1 MPIHNKP
8 SRSSASDSET
18 PQHEATE
25 TSAGPRSGAAGSGTD
40 THVATQ
46 SRRKFPL
53 KKTLLATSLTSIL
66 AGVAL
71 TVWIVNTQ
79 AEKLIMQA
87 ANFALV
93 GMDSELIDIELG
105 KSQLEHWR
113 ITSANL
119 RVHDS
124 HITLNDVNIQLKL
137 DWPQSFAELKQ
148 FSQIAYLTQK
158 ITQISTGDI
167 EVELGQSLFLPNRNA
182 IDEQGPALALDIK
195 SLPLI
200 DIGKT
205 SLILKAHHLDT
216 QNDLPAYRLVMDKLS
231 LNGAGEINS
240 EFSHEGESIAKL
252 KATLAAQQ
260 WQLAS
265 QIALAPLLT
274 SLHQISLR
282 QAQDSVLSPLTEL
295 DQEWQALAIDL
306 QGQLVSD
313 SRITLTSGE
322 LISQHQLIDPK
333 LTFNQLAALELAP
346 KPELVSKPKLAF
358 KIAGHL
364 AELDLSLEP
373 LTLALTPNTAQQQ
386 RLMQLLDETLAKPLT
401 QPLSQSLSQSAAKPA
416 SEQVSNQV
424 ENQTAS
430 QIAKLLSG
438 LKSTEAPVGLSLT
451 LAEALHYPLT
461 QIQQDT
467 QSQPLKNEP
476 LDNKPL
482 KFKLP
487 KVQLKTLGSKLDT
500 QVELANVEVVKSA
513 EALSFKTDW
522 RLNAKQ
528 TSSLQLSELWANTP
542 QDLSWNSSQLT
553 TAGKLNLNQTPSSTD
568 WQFIT
573 TPIGAATQTQQNA
586 GDTLQFIVGELKQ
599 LSDSDKN
606 AAKHTDMSLG
616 SITINA
622 LAPLTVRSQRN
633 SNTSSS
639 ISSGQ
644 TSVPASDTANQ
655 LTLALPP
662 LTLALEQLHFS
673 QTTQTVVTETAAV
686 DTKKAET
693 TAIETKVTEASAE
706 KSADK
711 SSDKNQNN
719 SITTKTDMS
728 AGSFS
733 IAFQKAMSFE
743 FKPEV
748 EAPLDSLL
756 AATWQNQ
763 LEWQANQLNIE
774 KQLSSKGRS
783 RKETVLKLDK
793 LTLAQSLNWKNNT
806 LFGDEHWQVG
816 TVELQSQHKLNLATE
831 SKPLVLTGQWV
842 VDTSMTEALSLLN
855 QTQPLP
861 AELNVTGHNQLQAQ
875 FNLTQQRDQTQFA
888 MQITQSMTELEGFY
902 KDTTFEGGK
911 LQAQC
916 EFTWGQSHKKPQDK
930 GYFSSLSKLNCP
942 QTLMTFNLF
951 DPGFPLTDIEV
962 EADIA
967 LGKDAEKLPDNWI
980 QQLTGLSDTDVSMT
994 AKGKV
999 LSGQFLLPEF
1009 NLKLQD
1015 KSHAYLLLQAM
1026 SLEEVL
1032 RIQPQIGVY
1041 ADGIFDGVLP
1051 VDLINGKVSI
1061 TGGQLAA
1068 RAPGGLIAISGNP
1081 AVEQM
1086 RQSQP
1091 YLDFVF
1097 STLEHL
1103 QYSQLSSS
1111 FDMDQAGDAKLLV
1124 EVKGRSQGVERP
1136 IHLNYSHEEN
1146 MLQLF
1151 RSLQIGNDLQDRI
1164 EKSVK

>member
-8 SRSSASDSET
+8 N
-18 PQHEATE
+18 P
-25 TSAGPRSGAAGSGTD
+25 
-40 THVATQ
+40 
-46 SRRKFPL
+46 RKFPL
-53 KKTLLATSLTSIL
+53 KNTLLATSLTGIL

-105 KSQLEHWR
+105 KSELEHWR

-124 HITLNDVNIQLKL
+124 HIRLNNLNIQLKL

-158 ITQISTGDI
+158 ITQITTGDI

-182 IDEQGPALALDIK
+182 IDEQGPSLALDIK

-205 SLILKAHHLDT
+205 SLILNAHHLDP
-216 QNDLPAYRLVMDKLS
+216 QNDLPAYHLVMDKLS
-231 LNGAGEINS
+231 LNGAGEISS
-240 EFSHEGESIAKL
+240 EFSHAGESIAKL
-252 KATLAAQQ
+252 KATLETQQ

-265 QIALAPLLT
+265 QIALAPLLA
-274 SLHQISLR
+274 SIHQISLR
-282 QAQDSVLSPLTEL
+282 QTQDSVLSPLTEL
-295 DQEWQALAIDL
+295 DTNWQALAIDL
-306 QGQLVSD
+306 QGQLVS
-313 SRITLTSGE
+313 SSSMTLTSGE

-333 LTFNQLAALELAP
+333 LTFNRLAALELAP
-346 KPELVSKPKLAF
+346 KPELGSKPKLAF

-373 LTLALTPNTAQQQ
+373 FSLALSPNTEQQQ

-438 LKSTEAPVGLSLT
+438 LKSTDAPVGIALT

-461 QIQQDT
+461 QIQQDA
-467 QSQPLKNEP
+467 QSQPLKNDP
-476 LDNKPL
+476 LENKPL

-500 QVELANVEVVKSA
+500 QIDLANVEVEKSA
-513 EALSFKTDW
+513 EALSFNTDW

-553 TAGKLNLNQTPSSTD
+553 TAGKLSFNQTPSSTD

-586 GDTLQFIVGELKQ
+586 GDTLQFTVGELKQ
-599 LSDSDKN
+599 LSAQDNN

-639 ISSGQ
+639 ISSAQ
-644 TSVPASDTANQ
+644 TSVPASDTAHQ

-662 LTLALEQLHFS
+662 LNLALEQLHFS
-673 QTTQTVVTETAAV
+673 QTTQTVVSETAAV

-693 TAIETKVTEASAE
+693 AAVETKVTEASTD

-711 SSDKNQNN
+711 NQNT
-719 SITTKTDMS
+719 SIITKTDMS
-728 AGSFS
+728 AGRFS
-733 IAFQKAMSFE
+733 IALQKAMSFE

-763 LEWQANQLNIE
+763 LEWQASQLNIE

-816 TVELQSQHKLNLATE
+816 TVELQSQHKLNLATA

-875 FNLTQQRDQTQFA
+875 FNLTQRRDQIQFA

-916 EFTWGQSHKKPQDK
+916 EFTWGQSYKRPQDK

>member
-25 TSAGPRSGAAGSGTD
+25 TSAGPPSGAAGSGTD
-40 THVATQ
+40 ATVATQ

-53 KKTLLATSLTSIL
+53 KKTLLATSLTGIL

-124 HITLNDVNIQLKL
+124 HITLNDVNIKLKL

-167 EVELGQSLFLPNRNA
+167 EVELGQSLLLPNRNA

-265 QIALAPLLT
+265 QIALAPLLA

-282 QAQDSVLSPLTEL
+282 QTQDSVLSPLTEL
-295 DQEWQALAIDL
+295 DKEWQALAIEL

-333 LTFNQLAALELAP
+333 LTFNRLAALELAP
-346 KPELVSKPKLAF
+346 KPALEF
-358 KIAGHL
+358 QIAGHL

-373 LTLALTPNTAQQQ
+373 FTLALTPNAAQQQ

-401 QPLSQSLSQSAAKPA
+401 QPLSQPLTESAAKPA
-416 SEQVSNQV
+416 SEQAPD
-424 ENQTAS
+424 QTAG

-438 LKSTEAPVGLSLT
+438 LKSTDAPIGLSLT
-451 LAEALHYPLT
+451 LAETLHYPLT
-461 QIQQDT
+461 QIQQDA
-467 QSQPLKNEP
+467 QSQPLKNDPLENEP
-476 LDNKPL
+476 LS
-482 KFKLP
+482 FKLP
-487 KVQLKTLGSKLDT
+487 RIELKTLGSKLDT
-500 QVELANVEVVKSA
+500 QIDLANVEVVKSA
-513 EALSFKTDW
+513 EALSINTDW
-522 RLNAKQ
+522 HLNAKQ

-553 TAGKLNLNQTPSSTD
+553 TAGKLSFNQTLSSTN
-568 WQFIT
+568 WQLIT
-573 TPIGAATQTQQNA
+573 APIDATTQTQQNA
-586 GDTLQFIVGELKQ
+586 CDTLQFTVGELKQ
-599 LSDSDKN
+599 LSAQDNN
-606 AAKHTDMSLG
+606 AAKHADVSLG

-622 LAPLTVRSQRN
+622 LAPLTVSSQRN

-673 QTTQTVVTETAAV
+673 QTTQTVVSETAAV

-693 TAIETKVTEASAE
+693 TAVETKVAEASAE
-706 KSADK
+706 KST
-711 SSDKNQNN
+711 NT

-733 IAFQKAMSFE
+733 IALQKAMSFE

-756 AATWQNQ
+756 TATWQNQ
-763 LEWQANQLNIE
+763 LAWQANQLNIE

-816 TVELQSQHKLNLATE
+816 TVELQSQHKLNLATA

-875 FNLTQQRDQTQFA
+875 FNLTQQRDQTQFT

-916 EFTWGQSHKKPQDK
+916 EFSWGQSYKKESHKKPQDK

>member
-8 SRSSASDSET
+8 SRSSASDSKA

-25 TSAGPRSGAAGSGTD
+25 TSAGPHRGAAGSGTD

-53 KKTLLATSLTSIL
+53 KKTLLATSLTGIL

-105 KSQLEHWR
+105 ESQLEHWR

-124 HITLNDVNIQLKL
+124 HITLNDVSIQLKL

-195 SLPLI
+195 SLPII

-282 QAQDSVLSPLTEL
+282 QAQDSVLSPLTKL
-295 DQEWQALAIDL
+295 DKEWQALAIDL

-346 KPELVSKPKLAF
+346 KPALEF
-358 KIAGHL
+358 QIAGHL

-373 LTLALTPNTAQQQ
+373 LTLALTPNAAQQQ

-401 QPLSQSLSQSAAKPA
+401 QPLSQPLTESAAKPA
-416 SEQVSNQV
+416 SEQAPD
-424 ENQTAS
+424 QTAG

-438 LKSTEAPVGLSLT
+438 LKSTDTPVGLSLT

-461 QIQQDT
+461 QIQQDA
-467 QSQPLKNEP
+467 QSQPLKNDPLENEP
-476 LDNKPL
+476 LS
-482 KFKLP
+482 FKLP
-487 KVQLKTLGSKLDT
+487 RIELKTLGSKLDT
-500 QVELANVEVVKSA
+500 QIDLANVEVVKSA
-513 EALSFKTDW
+513 EALSFNTDW

-553 TAGKLNLNQTPSSTD
+553 TAGKLSFNQTPSSTD

-573 TPIGAATQTQQNA
+573 KPIGAATQTQQNA
-586 GDTLQFIVGELKQ
+586 GDTLQFTVGELKQ
-599 LSDSDKN
+599 LSAQDNN
-606 AAKHTDMSLG
+606 AAKHADVSLG

-622 LAPLTVRSQRN
+622 LAPLTVSSQRN
-633 SNTSSS
+633 SNTSSA
-639 ISSGQ
+639 Q

-655 LTLALPP
+655 FTLALPP

-673 QTTQTVVTETAAV
+673 QTTQTVVSETAAV

-693 TAIETKVTEASAE
+693 TAVETKVAEASAE
-706 KSADK
+706 KST
-711 SSDKNQNN
+711 NT

-733 IAFQKAMSFE
+733 IALQKAMSFE

-763 LEWQANQLNIE
+763 LAWQANQLNIE

-816 TVELQSQHKLNLATE
+816 TVELQSQHKLNLATA

-916 EFTWGQSHKKPQDK
+916 EFTWGQSYKKESHKKQQDK

>member
-8 SRSSASDSET
+8 SRSSASDSKA
-18 PQHEATE
+18 PQHEATQI
-25 TSAGPRSGAAGSGTD
+25 SAGPRSGAAGSGTD
-40 THVATQ
+40 TTVATQ

-53 KKTLLATSLTSIL
+53 KKTLLATSLTGIL

-71 TVWIVNTQ
+71 TVWIVITQ

-87 ANFALV
+87 ANFALT

-105 KSQLEHWR
+105 ESQLEHWR

-124 HITLNDVNIQLKL
+124 HIKLNDLNIQLKL
-137 DWPQSFAELKQ
+137 DWPQSFVELKQ
-148 FSQIAYLTQK
+148 FSQASYLTQK

-205 SLILKAHHLDT
+205 SLILKAHHLNT

-240 EFSHEGESIAKL
+240 EFSHAGESIATL
-252 KATLAAQQ
+252 KATLETNK
-260 WQLAS
+260 WQLMS
-265 QIALAPLLT
+265 QIQLAPLLA

-295 DQEWQALAIDL
+295 DKEWQALAIDL
-306 QGQLVSD
+306 QGQLVSN
-313 SRITLTSGE
+313 SSITLTSGE
-322 LISQHQLIDPK
+322 LISEHQLIEPK
-333 LTFNQLAALELAP
+333 LTFNQLAALQLAP
-346 KPELVSKPKLAF
+346 KPELAPKSELAF
-358 KIAGHL
+358 KIAGHVT
-364 AELDLSLEP
+364 ELDLKLEP
-373 LTLALTPNTAQQQ
+373 FSLAVSPNTAQQQ
-386 RLMQLLDETLAKPLT
+386 RLMQLLDETLAKPS
-401 QPLSQSLSQSAAKPA
+401 SQSVSEPVSQPIA
-416 SEQVSNQV
+416 EQVPDPL
-424 ENQTAS
+424 AS

-438 LKSTEAPVGLSLT
+438 LKSTDTPVGIALT
-451 LAEALHYPLT
+451 LPEALHYPLT
-461 QIQQDT
+461 QIPQDVHLAN
-467 QSQPLKNEP
+467 PLAI
-476 LDNKPL
+476 
-482 KFKLP
+482 KLP
-487 KVQLKTLGSKLDT
+487 QVKLKTLGSKLDT
-500 QVELANVEVVKSA
+500 QVDLANVEITKST

-522 RLNAKQ
+522 RLSTKQ
-528 TSSLQLSELWANTP
+528 TSSMQLSEFWTNPP
-542 QDLSWNSSQLT
+542 QDFSWNNSQLT
-553 TAGKLNLNQTPSSTD
+553 TAGTFNLVQTPSSTD

-573 TPIGAATQTQQNA
+573 AATESTELTQSTKQNT
-586 GDTLQFIVGELKQ
+586 GNTLQFAVGELKRISMQ
-599 LSDSDKN
+599 NKN
-606 AAKHTDMSLG
+606 AAKHAEFSLG
-616 SITINA
+616 SIEINA
-622 LAPLTVRSQRN
+622 LAPLN
-633 SNTSSS
+633 
-639 ISSGQ
+639 ISSQKSTHTQSSGIQ
-644 TSVPASDTANQ
+644 NASIQKVSPAQSSVPTSDTANR
-655 LTLALPP
+655 LTLAIPP
-662 LTLALEQLHFS
+662 LTLALEQLYFS
-673 QTTQTVVTETAAV
+673 QTKQTLVTDDVVTEAN
-686 DTKKAET
+686 
-693 TAIETKVTEASAE
+693 
-706 KSADK
+706 ADK
-711 SSDKNQNN
+711 NAST
-719 SITTKTDMS
+719 SIITKTDMN

-733 IAFQKAMSFE
+733 IALHKAMSFE
-743 FKPEV
+743 LKPDI
-748 EAPLDSLL
+748 EALFDSLR
-756 AATWQNQ
+756 ATTWRNQ
-763 LEWQANQLNIE
+763 LAWQASQLNIE

-793 LTLAQSLNWKNNT
+793 LTLAQSLDWKNNT

-816 TVELQSQHKLNLATE
+816 TVELQSQHKLNLATANN
-831 SKPLVLTGQWV
+831 PLVLTGKWV
-842 VDTSMTEALSLLN
+842 VNTSMTEALALLN

-861 AELNVTGHNQLQAQ
+861 SELNVTGNNQLQAQ

-902 KDTTFEGGK
+902 KDIIFEGGK

-916 EFTWGQSHKKPQDK
+916 EFTWGQSYKKVSHNKPQDK

-1032 RIQPQIGVY
+1032 RIQPQIGIY

-1124 EVKGRSQGVERP
+1124 EVKGRGEGIERP

>member
-8 SRSSASDSET
+8 SRGNASDSKAL
-18 PQHEATE
+18 QHEATQI
-25 TSAGPRSGAAGSGTD
+25 SAGPRSGALGFGTD
-40 THVATQ
+40 THVAAQ
-46 SRRKFPL
+46 NRRKFPL
-53 KKTLLATSLTSIL
+53 KKTLLATSLTGIL

-79 AEKLIMQA
+79 AEQLIIRA
-87 ANFALV
+87 ANFAIT

-124 HITLNDVNIQLKL
+124 HIRLNDLNIQLKL

-148 FSQIAYLTQK
+148 FSQASYLTQK

-205 SLILKAHHLDT
+205 SLILKAQHLNT
-216 QNDLPAYRLVMDKLS
+216 QNDLSAYRLVMDKLS

-240 EFSHEGESIAKL
+240 EFSHAGESIATL
-252 KATLAAQQ
+252 KATLETNK
-260 WQLAS
+260 WQLMS
-265 QIALAPLLT
+265 QIQLAPLLA

-295 DQEWQALAIDL
+295 DKEWQSLAIDL
-306 QGQLVSD
+306 QGQLVSN
-313 SRITLTSGE
+313 SSITLTSGE
-322 LISQHQLIDPK
+322 LISEHQLIEPK
-333 LTFNQLAALELAP
+333 LTFNQLAALQLAP
-346 KPELVSKPKLAF
+346 KPELAPKSELAF

-364 AELDLSLEP
+364 AELDLKLEP
-373 LTLALTPNTAQQQ
+373 FSLALSPNTEQQR
-386 RLMQLLDETLAKPLT
+386 RLMQLLDASLAKPS
-401 QPLSQSLSQSAAKPA
+401 SQSVSEPVSQPIA
-416 SEQVSNQV
+416 EQVPDPL
-424 ENQTAS
+424 AS

-438 LKSTEAPVGLSLT
+438 LKSTDVPVGIALT
-451 LAEALHYPLT
+451 LPEALHYPLT
-461 QIQQDT
+461 QIPQDVHLAN
-467 QSQPLKNEP
+467 PLSI
-476 LDNKPL
+476 
-482 KFKLP
+482 KLP
-487 KVQLKTLGSKLDT
+487 QVKLKTLGSKLDT
-500 QVELANVEVVKSA
+500 QVDLANVEITKST

-522 RLNAKQ
+522 RLSTKQ
-528 TSSLQLSELWANTP
+528 TSSMQLSELWTNPP
-542 QDLSWNSSQLT
+542 QDFSWNNSQLT
-553 TAGKLNLNQTPSSTD
+553 TAGTFNLVQTPSSTD

-573 TPIGAATQTQQNA
+573 AATKSTELTQSTKQNT
-586 GDTLQFIVGELKQ
+586 GNTLQFAVGELKRISMQ
-599 LSDSDKN
+599 NKN
-606 AAKHTDMSLG
+606 AAKHAEFSLG
-616 SITINA
+616 SIAINA
-622 LAPLTVRSQRN
+622 LAPLN
-633 SNTSSS
+633 
-639 ISSGQ
+639 ISSQKSTHTQSSGIQ
-644 TSVPASDTANQ
+644 NASIQKVSLAQSSVPTSDTANR
-655 LTLALPP
+655 LTLAIPP
-662 LTLALEQLHFS
+662 LTLALEQLYFS
-673 QTTQTVVTETAAV
+673 QTKQTLVTDDVVTEAN
-686 DTKKAET
+686 
-693 TAIETKVTEASAE
+693 
-706 KSADK
+706 ADK
-711 SSDKNQNN
+711 NAST
-719 SITTKTDMS
+719 SIITKTDMN

-733 IAFQKAMSFE
+733 IALQKAMSFE
-743 FKPEV
+743 LKPDI
-748 EAPLDSLL
+748 EALFDSLL
-756 AATWQNQ
+756 ATTWRNQ
-763 LEWQANQLNIE
+763 LAWQASQLNIE

-793 LTLAQSLNWKNNT
+793 LTLAQSLDWKNNT

-816 TVELQSQHKLNLATE
+816 TVELQSQHKLNLATANN
-831 SKPLVLTGQWV
+831 PLVLTGQWV
-842 VDTSMTEALSLLN
+842 VNTSMTEALALLN

-861 AELNVTGHNQLQAQ
+861 SELNVTGNNQLQAQ

-902 KDTTFEGGK
+902 KDIIFEGGK

-916 EFTWGQSHKKPQDK
+916 EFTWGQSYKKESHNKPQDK

-980 QQLTGLSDTDVSMT
+980 QQLTGLSDTDVSIT

-1032 RIQPQIGVY
+1032 RIQPQIGIY

-1124 EVKGRSQGVERP
+1124 EVKGRGEGIERP

>member
-8 SRSSASDSET
+8 N
-18 PQHEATE
+18 P
-25 TSAGPRSGAAGSGTD
+25 
-40 THVATQ
+40 
-46 SRRKFPL
+46 RKFPL
-53 KKTLLATSLTSIL
+53 KKTLLATSLTGIL

-87 ANFALV
+87 ANFALA

-124 HITLNDVNIQLKL
+124 HITLNDVSIQLKL

-205 SLILKAHHLDT
+205 NLILNSHHLDT

-240 EFSHEGESIAKL
+240 EFSHEGESIATL

-282 QAQDSVLSPLTEL
+282 QTQDSVLSPLSEL
-295 DQEWQALAIDL
+295 DKEWQALAIDL

-346 KPELVSKPKLAF
+346 KPELAF

-373 LTLALTPNTAQQQ
+373 LTLALTPNAAQQQ

-401 QPLSQSLSQSAAKPA
+401 QPPSNSAAKPA
-416 SEQVSNQV
+416 SEQAPEQV
-424 ENQTAS
+424 ASQTAG

-438 LKSTEAPVGLSLT
+438 LKSTEAPVGISLT

-461 QIQQDT
+461 QIQQDA

-476 LDNKPL
+476 LESKPL
-482 KFKLP
+482 SFKLP
-487 KVQLKTLGSKLDT
+487 RIQLKTLGSKLDT
-500 QVELANVEVVKSA
+500 QIDLANVEVVKSA

-522 RLNAKQ
+522 RLNTKQ

-553 TAGKLNLNQTPSSTD
+553 TAGKLSLNQTPSSTE

-586 GDTLQFIVGELKQ
+586 GDTLQFTVGELKQ
-599 LSDSDKN
+599 LSAQDNN
-606 AAKHTDMSLG
+606 AAKHADVSLG

-622 LAPLTVRSQRN
+622 LAPLTVSSQRN
-633 SNTSSS
+633 SNTSSA
-639 ISSGQ
+639 Q

-662 LTLALEQLHFS
+662 LNLALEQLHFS
-673 QTTQTVVTETAAV
+673 QTTQTVVSETAAV
-686 DTKKAET
+686 
-693 TAIETKVTEASAE
+693 ETKVTEASA
-706 KSADK
+706 DK
-711 SSDKNQNN
+711 STNT

-733 IAFQKAMSFE
+733 IALQKAMSFE

-756 AATWQNQ
+756 TATWQNQ
-763 LEWQANQLNIE
+763 LAWQANQLNIE

-816 TVELQSQHKLNLATE
+816 TVELQSQHKLNLATA

-875 FNLTQQRDQTQFA
+875 FNLTQQRDQTQFT

-916 EFTWGQSHKKPQDK
+916 EFSWGQSHKKPQDK

>member
-8 SRSSASDSET
+8 SRSSASDSKA

-25 TSAGPRSGAAGSGTD
+25 TSAGPHRGAAGSGTD

-53 KKTLLATSLTSIL
+53 KKTLLATSLTGIL

-105 KSQLEHWR
+105 ESQLEHWR

-195 SLPLI
+195 SLPII

-252 KATLAAQQ
+252 KATLTAQQ

-282 QAQDSVLSPLTEL
+282 QAQDSVLSPLTKL
-295 DQEWQALAIDL
+295 DKEWQALAIDL

-346 KPELVSKPKLAF
+346 KPELAF

-364 AELDLSLEP
+364 AELDLNLEP
-373 LTLALTPNTAQQQ
+373 FTLAVSPNAAQQQ

-401 QPLSQSLSQSAAKPA
+401 QPPSNSAAKPA
-416 SEQVSNQV
+416 SEQVQEQV
-424 ENQTAS
+424 ASQTAG

-438 LKSTEAPVGLSLT
+438 LKSTDAPVGIALT
-451 LAEALHYPLT
+451 LTEALHYPLT
-461 QIQQDT
+461 PIQQDA
-467 QSQPLKNEP
+467 QSQPLKNDP
-476 LDNKPL
+476 LENKPL

-500 QVELANVEVVKSA
+500 QIDLANVEVVKSA

-522 RLNAKQ
+522 RLNTKQ
-528 TSSLQLSELWANTP
+528 TSSLQLSELWANIP
-542 QDLSWNSSQLT
+542 QDLSWNNSQLT
-553 TAGKLNLNQTPSSTD
+553 TAGKLSFNQTPSLTD

-586 GDTLQFIVGELKQ
+586 GDTLQFTVGELKQ

-606 AAKHTDMSLG
+606 AAKHADVSLG

-633 SNTSSS
+633 SNTSSA
-639 ISSGQ
+639 Q

-655 LTLALPP
+655 FTLALPP

-673 QTTQTVVTETAAV
+673 QTTQTVVTETAV
-686 DTKKAET
+686 VKTKKAET
-693 TAIETKVTEASAE
+693 TTVETKVTEASAE

-711 SSDKNQNN
+711 SSDKNQNT

-756 AATWQNQ
+756 TATWQNQ

-916 EFTWGQSHKKPQDK
+916 EFSWGQSHKKQQDK

>member
-8 SRSSASDSET
+8 SRSSASDSKA

-25 TSAGPRSGAAGSGTD
+25 TSAGLRSGAAGSGTD
-40 THVATQ
+40 ATVATQ

-53 KKTLLATSLTSIL
+53 KKTLLATSLTGIL

-167 EVELGQSLFLPNRNA
+167 EVKLGQSLFLPNRNA

-205 SLILKAHHLDT
+205 SLILKAHHLNT

-240 EFSHEGESIAKL
+240 EFSHAGESIAKL

-265 QIALAPLLT
+265 QIALAPLLA

-282 QAQDSVLSPLTEL
+282 QTQDSVLSPLTEL
-295 DQEWQALAIDL
+295 DKEWQALAIDL

-364 AELDLSLEP
+364 AELDLKLEP
-373 LTLALTPNTAQQQ
+373 FTLALTPNAAQQQ
-386 RLMQLLDETLAKPLT
+386 RLMQLLDETLAKPLAKPLT
-401 QPLSQSLSQSAAKPA
+401 QPLPVPPSNSAAKPA
-416 SEQVSNQV
+416 SEQVPEQV
-424 ENQTAS
+424 ASQTAG

-438 LKSTEAPVGLSLT
+438 LKSTDAPVGIALT
-451 LAEALHYPLT
+451 LSEALHYPLT
-461 QIQQDT
+461 QIQQDA

-476 LDNKPL
+476 LS
-482 KFKLP
+482 FKLP
-487 KVQLKTLGSKLDT
+487 RIELKTLGSKLDT
-500 QVELANVEVVKSA
+500 QIDLANVEVVKSA

-553 TAGKLNLNQTPSSTD
+553 TAGKLSFNQTPSSTD

-586 GDTLQFIVGELKQ
+586 GDTLQFTVGELKQ
-599 LSDSDKN
+599 LSAQDNN
-606 AAKHTDMSLG
+606 AAKHTDVSLG

-622 LAPLTVRSQRN
+622 LAPLTVSSQRN

-639 ISSGQ
+639 ISSAQ

-655 LTLALPP
+655 FTLALPP

-673 QTTQTVVTETAAV
+673 QTTQTVVTETAV
-686 DTKKAET
+686 VETKKAET
-693 TAIETKVTEASAE
+693 TAVERKVTEASA
-706 KSADK
+706 DK
-711 SSDKNQNN
+711 STNT

-806 LFGDEHWQVG
+806 LFGDEHWKVG
-816 TVELQSQHKLNLATE
+816 TVELQSQHKLNLATA

-916 EFTWGQSHKKPQDK
+916 EFTWGQSHKKQQDK

>member
-8 SRSSASDSET
+8 N
-18 PQHEATE
+18 P
-25 TSAGPRSGAAGSGTD
+25 
-40 THVATQ
+40 
-46 SRRKFPL
+46 RKFPL
-53 KKTLLATSLTSIL
+53 KKTLLATSLTGIL

-71 TVWIVNTQ
+71 TVWIVNSQ

-87 ANFALV
+87 ANFALA

-105 KSQLEHWR
+105 KSELEHWR

-124 HITLNDVNIQLKL
+124 HIRLNNLNIQLKL

-158 ITQISTGDI
+158 ITQITTGDI
-167 EVELGQSLFLPNRNA
+167 EVELGESLFLPNRNA

-205 SLILKAHHLDT
+205 SLILKAHQLDT

-265 QIALAPLLT
+265 QIALAPLLA

-295 DQEWQALAIDL
+295 DKEWQALAIDL

-322 LISQHQLIDPK
+322 LISQHQLIDPQ
-333 LTFNQLAALELAP
+333 LTFNRLAALELAP
-346 KPELVSKPKLAF
+346 KPELGSKPKLAF

-373 LTLALTPNTAQQQ
+373 LTLALTPNAAQQQ
-386 RLMQLLDETLAKPLT
+386 RLMQLLDETLAKPLAKPLT
-401 QPLSQSLSQSAAKPA
+401 QPFSLPPSRSAAKST
-416 SEQVSNQV
+416 SEQAPD
-424 ENQTAS
+424 QTAS

-438 LKSTEAPVGLSLT
+438 LKSTDAPVGISLT

-461 QIQQDT
+461 QIQQDV
-467 QSQPLKNEP
+467 QSQPLKNDP
-476 LDNKPL
+476 LENKPL
-482 KFKLP
+482 RFKLP

-500 QVELANVEVVKSA
+500 QVELANIEVEKSA

-522 RLNAKQ
+522 RLNTKQ
-528 TSSLQLSELWANTP
+528 TRSLQLSELWANTP

-553 TAGKLNLNQTPSSTD
+553 TAGKLRFNQTPSSTD

-573 TPIGAATQTQQNA
+573 TPIGGAATQTQQNA
-586 GDTLQFIVGELKQ
+586 GDTLLFTLGELKQ
-599 LSDSDKN
+599 LSAQDKN

-639 ISSGQ
+639 ISSAQ
-644 TSVPASDTANQ
+644 TSVPASDTAHQ
-655 LTLALPP
+655 FTLALPP
-662 LTLALEQLHFS
+662 LNLALEQLHFS
-673 QTTQTVVTETAAV
+673 QTTQTVVSETAAV

-693 TAIETKVTEASAE
+693 AAVETKVTEASTD

-711 SSDKNQNN
+711 NPNT
-719 SITTKTDMS
+719 SIITKTDMS
-728 AGSFS
+728 AGRFS
-733 IAFQKAMSFE
+733 IALQKAMSFE

-763 LEWQANQLNIE
+763 LEWQASQLNIE

-816 TVELQSQHKLNLATE
+816 TVELQSQHKLNLATA
-831 SKPLVLTGQWV
+831 SKPFVLTGQWV

-875 FNLTQQRDQTQFA
+875 FNLTQRRDQLQFA

-916 EFTWGQSHKKPQDK
+916 EFTWGQSYKRPQDK
-930 GYFSSLSKLNCP
+930 SYFSSLSKLNCP

-1032 RIQPQIGVY
+1032 RIQPQIGIY

-1051 VDLINGKVSI
+1051 VDLVNGKVSI

>member
-1 MPIHNKP
+1 MPVHNKP
-8 SRSSASDSET
+8 SRSSASDSKA

-40 THVATQ
+40 ATVATQ

-53 KKTLLATSLTSIL
+53 KKTLLATSLTGIL

-240 EFSHEGESIAKL
+240 EFSHAGESIAKL

-265 QIALAPLLT
+265 QIALAPLLA

-346 KPELVSKPKLAF
+346 KPELAF
-358 KIAGHL
+358 KITGHS

-373 LTLALTPNTAQQQ
+373 FTLALTPNAAQQQ

-401 QPLSQSLSQSAAKPA
+401 QPPSNSAAKSA
-416 SEQVSNQV
+416 SEHVPEQVAS
-424 ENQTAS
+424 QTAG

-438 LKSTEAPVGLSLT
+438 LKSTDAPVGIALT
-451 LAEALHYPLT
+451 LSEALHYPLT
-461 QIQQDT
+461 QIQQDA

-482 KFKLP
+482 SFKLP
-487 KVQLKTLGSKLDT
+487 RIQLKTLGSKLDT
-500 QVELANVEVVKSA
+500 QIDLANVEVVKSA

-553 TAGKLNLNQTPSSTD
+553 TAGRLSFNRTPSSTD

-586 GDTLQFIVGELKQ
+586 GDTLQFTVGELKQ
-599 LSDSDKN
+599 LSAQDNN
-606 AAKHTDMSLG
+606 AAKHADVSLG

-622 LAPLTVRSQRN
+622 LAPLTVRSQRK

-639 ISSGQ
+639 ISSAQ

-655 LTLALPP
+655 FTLALPP

-673 QTTQTVVTETAAV
+673 QTTQTVVTETAV
-686 DTKKAET
+686 VETKKAET
-693 TAIETKVTEASAE
+693 TAVETKVTEASA
-706 KSADK
+706 DK
-711 SSDKNQNN
+711 STNT

-728 AGSFS
+728 AGSFT
-733 IAFQKAMSFE
+733 IALQKAMSFE

-763 LEWQANQLNIE
+763 LAWQANQLNIE

-816 TVELQSQHKLNLATE
+816 TVELQSQHKLNLATANN
-831 SKPLVLTGQWV
+831 PLVLTGQWV
-842 VDTSMTEALSLLN
+842 VNTSMTEALALLN

-861 AELNVTGHNQLQAQ
+861 SELNVTGNNQLQAQ
-875 FNLTQQRDQTQFA
+875 FNLTQRRDQTQFA

-902 KDTTFEGGK
+902 KDIIFEGGK

-916 EFTWGQSHKKPQDK
+916 EFTWGQSYKKESHNKPQDK

-962 EADIA
+962 EADIV

-1032 RIQPQIGVY
+1032 RIQPQIGIY

-1124 EVKGRSQGVERP
+1124 EVKGRGEGIERP

>member
-8 SRSSASDSET
+8 SRGNASDSKT
-18 PQHEATE
+18 LQHEATQI
-25 TSAGPRSGAAGSGTD
+25 SADPRTGALGFGTD
-40 THVATQ
+40 THVAAQ
-46 SRRKFPL
+46 NRRKFPL
-53 KKTLLATSLTSIL
+53 KKTLLATSLTGIL

-79 AEKLIMQA
+79 AEQLIIRA
-87 ANFALV
+87 ANFALT

-105 KSQLEHWR
+105 QSQLEHWQ

-124 HITLNDVNIQLKL
+124 HIKLNDLNIQLKL

-148 FSQIAYLTQK
+148 FSQASYLTQK

-205 SLILKAHHLDT
+205 SLILNSHHLNT
-216 QNDLPAYRLVMDKLS
+216 HNDLPAYRLVMDKLS

-240 EFSHEGESIAKL
+240 EFSHAGESIAIL
-252 KATLAAQQ
+252 KATLETNK
-260 WQLAS
+260 WQLMS
-265 QIALAPLLT
+265 QIQLAPLLA

-295 DQEWQALAIDL
+295 DKDWQALAIDL
-306 QGQLVSD
+306 QGQLISN
-313 SRITLTSGE
+313 SSITLTSGE
-322 LISQHQLIDPK
+322 LISEHQLIEPK
-333 LTFNQLAALELAP
+333 LTFNQLAALQLAP
-346 KPELVSKPKLAF
+346 KPELGSKPKLAF

-373 LTLALTPNTAQQQ
+373 LTLALTPNAAQQQ
-386 RLMQLLDETLAKPLT
+386 RLMQLLDETLAKPS
-401 QPLSQSLSQSAAKPA
+401 SQSVSEPVSQPIA
-416 SEQVSNQV
+416 EQVPDPL
-424 ENQTAS
+424 AS

-438 LKSTEAPVGLSLT
+438 LKSTDTPVGIALT
-451 LAEALHYPLT
+451 LPEALHYPLT
-461 QIQQDT
+461 HIPQDVHLAN
-467 QSQPLKNEP
+467 PLAI
-476 LDNKPL
+476 
-482 KFKLP
+482 KLP
-487 KVQLKTLGSKLDT
+487 RVKLKTLGSKLDT
-500 QVELANVEVVKSA
+500 QVDLANVEITKST

-522 RLNAKQ
+522 RLSTRQ
-528 TSSLQLSELWANTP
+528 TGSMQLSELWANPP
-542 QDLSWNSSQLT
+542 QDFSWNNSQLT
-553 TAGKLNLNQTPSSTD
+553 TAGTFNLVQTPSSTD

-573 TPIGAATQTQQNA
+573 AATESTELTQSAKKNT
-586 GDTLQFIVGELKQ
+586 GNTLQFAVGELKRISMQ
-599 LSDSDKN
+599 NKN
-606 AAKHTDMSLG
+606 AAKHAEFSLG
-616 SITINA
+616 SIAINA
-622 LAPLTVRSQRN
+622 LAPLN
-633 SNTSSS
+633 
-639 ISSGQ
+639 ISSLQSTHTQSSGIQ
-644 TSVPASDTANQ
+644 NASIQKVSPAQSSVPTSDTANR
-655 LTLALPP
+655 LTLAIPP
-662 LTLALEQLHFS
+662 LTLALEQLYFS
-673 QTTQTVVTETAAV
+673 QTKQTLVTDGVVTEAN
-686 DTKKAET
+686 
-693 TAIETKVTEASAE
+693 
-706 KSADK
+706 ADK
-711 SSDKNQNN
+711 NAST
-719 SITTKTDMS
+719 SIITKTDMN
-728 AGSFS
+728 AGHFS
-733 IAFQKAMSFE
+733 IALQKAMSFE
-743 FKPEV
+743 LKPDI
-748 EAPLDSLL
+748 EALFDSIL
-756 AATWQNQ
+756 ATTWRNQ
-763 LEWQANQLNIE
+763 LAWQASQLNIE

-793 LTLAQSLNWKNNT
+793 LTLAQSLDWKNNT

-816 TVELQSQHKLNLATE
+816 TVELQSQHKLNLATANN
-831 SKPLVLTGQWV
+831 PLVLTGQWV
-842 VDTSMTEALSLLN
+842 VNTSMTEALALLN

-861 AELNVTGHNQLQAQ
+861 SELNVTGNNQLQAQ

-902 KDTTFEGGK
+902 KDIIFEGGK

-916 EFTWGQSHKKPQDK
+916 EFTWGQSYKKESHNKSQDK

-1032 RIQPQIGVY
+1032 RIQPQIGIY

-1124 EVKGRSQGVERP
+1124 EVKGRGEGIERP

>member
-8 SRSSASDSET
+8 SRSSASDSKA

-25 TSAGPRSGAAGSGTD
+25 TSAGPRSGTAGSGTD

-53 KKTLLATSLTSIL
+53 KKTLLATSLTGIL

-124 HITLNDVNIQLKL
+124 HIRLNNLNIQLKL

-252 KATLAAQQ
+252 KATLTAQQ

-265 QIALAPLLT
+265 QITLAPLLA

-346 KPELVSKPKLAF
+346 KPELMSKPKLAF

-373 LTLALTPNTAQQQ
+373 FTLAVSPNAAQQL
-386 RLMQLLDETLAKPLT
+386 RLMQLLDETLAKPLAKPLT
-401 QPLSQSLSQSAAKPA
+401 QPLSLPPSRSAAKPA
-416 SEQVSNQV
+416 SEQVPEQV
-424 ENQTAS
+424 ASQTAS
-430 QIAKLLSG
+430 QIAQLLSG
-438 LKSTEAPVGLSLT
+438 LKSTDAPVGIVLT
-451 LAEALHYPLT
+451 LTEALHYPLT
-461 QIQQDT
+461 PIQQDA
-467 QSQPLKNEP
+467 QSQPLKN
-476 LDNKPL
+476 KPL
-482 KFKLP
+482 SFKLP
-487 KVQLKTLGSKLDT
+487 RIELKTLGSKLDT
-500 QVELANVEVVKSA
+500 QIDLTNVEVVKSA
-513 EALSFKTDW
+513 ETLSLNTDW

-553 TAGKLNLNQTPSSTD
+553 TAGKLSFNQMPSSTD

-586 GDTLQFIVGELKQ
+586 GDTLQFTVGELKQ
-599 LSDSDKN
+599 LSAQDNN
-606 AAKHTDMSLG
+606 AAKHADVSLG

-622 LAPLTVRSQRN
+622 LAPLTVSSQRN

-639 ISSGQ
+639 ISSAQ

-655 LTLALPP
+655 FTLALPP

-673 QTTQTVVTETAAV
+673 QTTQTVVSETAAV

-693 TAIETKVTEASAE
+693 TAVETKVTEASAE
-706 KSADK
+706 KST
-711 SSDKNQNN
+711 NT

-733 IAFQKAMSFE
+733 IALQKAMSFE

-756 AATWQNQ
+756 TATWQNQ

-793 LTLAQSLNWKNNT
+793 LTLTQSLNWKNNT

-816 TVELQSQHKLNLATE
+816 TVELQSQHKLNLATA
-831 SKPLVLTGQWV
+831 SKPLVLAGQWV

-916 EFTWGQSHKKPQDK
+916 EFTWGQSYKKESHKKPQDK

-1068 RAPGGLIAISGNP
+1068 RAPGGLIVISGNP

>member
-8 SRSSASDSET
+8 N
-18 PQHEATE
+18 P
-25 TSAGPRSGAAGSGTD
+25 
-40 THVATQ
+40 
-46 SRRKFPL
+46 RKFPL
-53 KKTLLATSLTSIL
+53 KKTLLATSLTGIL

-71 TVWIVNTQ
+71 TVWIVNSQ

-105 KSQLEHWR
+105 KSELEHWR

-124 HITLNDVNIQLKL
+124 HIRLNNLNIQLKL

-167 EVELGQSLFLPNRNA
+167 EVELGESLFLPNRNA

-205 SLILKAHHLDT
+205 SLILNAHHFDT

-265 QIALAPLLT
+265 QIALAPLLA

-282 QAQDSVLSPLTEL
+282 QAQYRVLSPLTEL
-295 DQEWQALAIDL
+295 DKEWQALAIDL

-333 LTFNQLAALELAP
+333 LTFNRLAALELAP
-346 KPELVSKPKLAF
+346 KPELGSKPKLAF

-373 LTLALTPNTAQQQ
+373 FSLALSPNTEQQQ
-386 RLMQLLDETLAKPLT
+386 RLMQLLDKTLAKPLT

-424 ENQTAS
+424 ASQTAS

-438 LKSTEAPVGLSLT
+438 LKSTDAPVGISLT

-467 QSQPLKNEP
+467 QSQPLKNDP
-476 LDNKPL
+476 LENKPL
-482 KFKLP
+482 SFKLP

-500 QVELANVEVVKSA
+500 QVELANIEVEKSA
-513 EALSFKTDW
+513 EALSINTDW
-522 RLNAKQ
+522 HLNAKQ

-553 TAGKLNLNQTPSSTD
+553 TAGKLSFNQTPSSTD

-573 TPIGAATQTQQNA
+573 TPIDATARAQQNA
-586 GDTLQFIVGELKQ
+586 GDTLQFTVGELKQ
-599 LSDSDKN
+599 LSAQDNN

-633 SNTSSS
+633 SNTSSA
-639 ISSGQ
+639 Q
-644 TSVPASDTANQ
+644 TSVPASDTAHQ

-662 LTLALEQLHFS
+662 LNLSLDQLHFS

-693 TAIETKVTEASAE
+693 TAVETKVTEASTD

-711 SSDKNQNN
+711 NPNT
-719 SITTKTDMS
+719 SIITKTDMS
-728 AGSFS
+728 AGRFS
-733 IAFQKAMSFE
+733 IALQKAMSFE
-743 FKPEV
+743 LKPDI
-748 EAPLDSLL
+748 EALFDSLL
-756 AATWQNQ
+756 ATTWRNQ
-763 LEWQANQLNIE
+763 LAWQASQLNIE

-816 TVELQSQHKLNLATE
+816 TVELQSQHKLNLATAN
-831 SKPLVLTGQWV
+831 KPFVLTGQWV

-861 AELNVTGHNQLQAQ
+861 AELNVTGHNQIQAQ
-875 FNLTQQRDQTQFA
+875 FNLTQRRDQIQFA

-916 EFTWGQSHKKPQDK
+916 EFTWGQSYKRPQDK
-930 GYFSSLSKLNCP
+930 SYFSSLSKLNCP

-1032 RIQPQIGVY
+1032 RIQPQIGIY

-1051 VDLINGKVSI
+1051 VDLVNGKVSI

>member
-8 SRSSASDSET
+8 SRSSASDSKA

-25 TSAGPRSGAAGSGTD
+25 TSAGPRSGTAGSGTD

-53 KKTLLATSLTSIL
+53 KKTLLATSLTGIL

-124 HITLNDVNIQLKL
+124 HIRLNNLNIQLKL

-252 KATLAAQQ
+252 KATLTAQQ

-265 QIALAPLLT
+265 QITLAPLLA

-346 KPELVSKPKLAF
+346 KPELMSKPKLAF

-364 AELDLSLEP
+364 AELDLKLEP
-373 LTLALTPNTAQQQ
+373 FTLALTPNAAQQQ

-401 QPLSQSLSQSAAKPA
+401 QPPSKSAAKPA
-416 SEQVSNQV
+416 SEQVPEQV
-424 ENQTAS
+424 ASQTAG

-438 LKSTEAPVGLSLT
+438 LKSTDAPVGIALT
-451 LAEALHYPLT
+451 LSEALHYPLT
-461 QIQQDT
+461 QIQQDA

-482 KFKLP
+482 SFKLP
-487 KVQLKTLGSKLDT
+487 RIQLKTLGSKLDT
-500 QVELANVEVVKSA
+500 QIDLANVEVVKST
-513 EALSFKTDW
+513 EALSFNTDW

-553 TAGKLNLNQTPSSTD
+553 TAGKLSVNQTPSSTD

-573 TPIGAATQTQQNA
+573 TPISAATQTQQNT
-586 GDTLQFIVGELKQ
+586 GDTLQFTVGELKQ
-599 LSDSDKN
+599 LSAQDNN
-606 AAKHTDMSLG
+606 AAKHADVSLG

-622 LAPLTVRSQRN
+622 HAPLTVSSQRS

-639 ISSGQ
+639 ISSSISSAQ

-673 QTTQTVVTETAAV
+673 QTTQTVVSETAAV

-693 TAIETKVTEASAE
+693 TAVETKVTEASA
-706 KSADK
+706 DK
-711 SSDKNQNN
+711 STNT

-733 IAFQKAMSFE
+733 ITLQKAMSFE

-756 AATWQNQ
+756 TATWQNQ
-763 LEWQANQLNIE
+763 LAWQANQLNIE

-793 LTLAQSLNWKNNT
+793 LTLAQSLDWKNNT

-816 TVELQSQHKLNLATE
+816 TVELQSQHKLNLATA

-967 LGKDAEKLPDNWI
+967 LGKDAEKLPNNWI

>member
-8 SRSSASDSET
+8 SRGSASDSKT
-18 PQHEATE
+18 LQHEATQI
-25 TSAGPRSGAAGSGTD
+25 SADPRSGALGSGTD
-40 THVATQ
+40 THVAEQ
-46 SRRKFPL
+46 NRRKFPL
-53 KKTLLATSLTSIL
+53 KKTLLATSLTGIL

-79 AEKLIMQA
+79 AEQLIIRA
-87 ANFALV
+87 ANFALT
-93 GMDSELIDIELG
+93 GMDSELINIELG
-105 KSQLEHWR
+105 ESQLEHWR

-124 HITLNDVNIQLKL
+124 HIRLNDLNIQLKL

-148 FSQIAYLTQK
+148 FSQASYLTQK
-158 ITQISTGDI
+158 TTQISTGDI

-205 SLILKAHHLDT
+205 SLILKAQHLNT

-240 EFSHEGESIAKL
+240 EFSHAGESIATL
-252 KATLAAQQ
+252 KAILETNK
-260 WQLAS
+260 WQLMS
-265 QIALAPLLT
+265 QIQLAPLLT

-295 DQEWQALAIDL
+295 DKEWQALAIDL
-306 QGQLVSD
+306 QGQLVSN
-313 SRITLTSGE
+313 SSITLTSGE
-322 LISQHQLIDPK
+322 LISEHQLIEPK

-346 KPELVSKPKLAF
+346 KPELAPKSELAF

-364 AELDLSLEP
+364 AELDLKLEP
-373 LTLALTPNTAQQQ
+373 FSLALSPNTEQQQ
-386 RLMQLLDETLAKPLT
+386 RLMQLLDETLAKPS
-401 QPLSQSLSQSAAKPA
+401 SQSVSEPVSQPIT
-416 SEQVSNQV
+416 EQVPD
-424 ENQTAS
+424 QTAS

-438 LKSTEAPVGLSLT
+438 LKSTDTPVGIALT
-451 LAEALHYPLT
+451 LPEALHYPLT
-461 QIQQDT
+461 QIPQDVHLAN
-467 QSQPLKNEP
+467 PLAI
-476 LDNKPL
+476 
-482 KFKLP
+482 KLP
-487 KVQLKTLGSKLDT
+487 RVKLKTLGSKLDT
-500 QVELANVEVVKSA
+500 QVDLANVEITKSI

-522 RLNAKQ
+522 RLSTRQ
-528 TSSLQLSELWANTP
+528 TGSMQLSELWANPP
-542 QDLSWNSSQLT
+542 QDFSWNNSQLT
-553 TAGKLNLNQTPSSTD
+553 TAGTFNLVQTPSSTD

-573 TPIGAATQTQQNA
+573 AATESTELTQSTKQ
-586 GDTLQFIVGELKQ
+586 DTGNTLEFAVGELKRISMQ
-599 LSDSDKN
+599 NKN
-606 AAKHTDMSLG
+606 AAKHAEFSLG
-616 SITINA
+616 SIAINA
-622 LAPLTVRSQRN
+622 LAPLN
-633 SNTSSS
+633 
-639 ISSGQ
+639 ISSQQSTHTQSSGIQ
-644 TSVPASDTANQ
+644 NASIQKVSPAQSSVPTSDTANR
-655 LTLALPP
+655 LTLAIPP
-662 LTLALEQLHFS
+662 LTLALEQLYFS
-673 QTTQTVVTETAAV
+673 QTKQTLVTDGVVTEAN
-686 DTKKAET
+686 
-693 TAIETKVTEASAE
+693 
-706 KSADK
+706 ADK
-711 SSDKNQNN
+711 NAST
-719 SITTKTDMS
+719 SIITKTDMN

-733 IAFQKAMSFE
+733 IALQKAMSFE
-743 FKPEV
+743 LKPNI
-748 EAPLDSLL
+748 EALFDSLR
-756 AATWQNQ
+756 ATTWRNQ
-763 LEWQANQLNIE
+763 LAWQASQLNIE

-793 LTLAQSLNWKNNT
+793 LTLAQSLDWKNNT

-816 TVELQSQHKLNLATE
+816 TVELQSQHKLNLATANN
-831 SKPLVLTGQWV
+831 PLVLTGQWV
-842 VDTSMTEALSLLN
+842 VNTSMTEALALLN

-861 AELNVTGHNQLQAQ
+861 SELNVTGNNQLQAQ

-902 KDTTFEGGK
+902 KDIIFEGGK

-916 EFTWGQSHKKPQDK
+916 EFTWGQSYKKESHNKPQDK

-1032 RIQPQIGVY
+1032 RIQPQIGIY

-1124 EVKGRSQGVERP
+1124 EVKGRGEGIERP

>member
-8 SRSSASDSET
+8 SRSSASDSKA

-25 TSAGPRSGAAGSGTD
+25 TSAGPHRGAAGSGTD

-53 KKTLLATSLTSIL
+53 KKTLLATSLTGIL

-105 KSQLEHWR
+105 ESQLEHWR

-167 EVELGQSLFLPNRNA
+167 EVELGQSLFLSNRNA

-216 QNDLPAYRLVMDKLS
+216 QNDLPTYRLVMDKLS

-252 KATLAAQQ
+252 KATLTAQQ

-265 QIALAPLLT
+265 QITLAPLLT

-282 QAQDSVLSPLTEL
+282 QAQDSVLSPLTKL
-295 DQEWQALAIDL
+295 DKEWQALAIDL

-364 AELDLSLEP
+364 AELDLGLEP
-373 LTLALTPNTAQQQ
+373 FTLAVSPNTAQQQ
-386 RLMQLLDETLAKPLT
+386 RLMQLLDETLAKPLAKPLT
-401 QPLSQSLSQSAAKPA
+401 QPLPPSNSAAKPA
-416 SEQVSNQV
+416 SEQVPEQV
-424 ENQTAS
+424 ASQTAG

-438 LKSTEAPVGLSLT
+438 LKSTDAPVGIALT
-451 LAEALHYPLT
+451 LSEALHYPLT
-461 QIQQDT
+461 QIQQDA

-476 LDNKPL
+476 LS
-482 KFKLP
+482 FKLP
-487 KVQLKTLGSKLDT
+487 RIQLKTLGSKLDT
-500 QVELANVEVVKSA
+500 QIDLANVEVVKSA
-513 EALSFKTDW
+513 ETLSFKTDW

-553 TAGKLNLNQTPSSTD
+553 TAGKLSFNQTPSSTD

-586 GDTLQFIVGELKQ
+586 GDTLQFTVGELKQ
-599 LSDSDKN
+599 LRAQDNN
-606 AAKHTDMSLG
+606 AAKHADVSLG

-639 ISSGQ
+639 ISSAQ
-644 TSVPASDTANQ
+644 TSVPVSDTANQ
-655 LTLALPP
+655 FTLALPP

-673 QTTQTVVTETAAV
+673 QTTQTVVTETAV
-686 DTKKAET
+686 VETKRAET
-693 TAIETKVTEASAE
+693 TAVETKVTEASA
-706 KSADK
+706 DK
-711 SSDKNQNN
+711 STNT
-719 SITTKTDMS
+719 SITAKTDMS

-756 AATWQNQ
+756 TATWQNQ
-763 LEWQANQLNIE
+763 LAWQANQLNIE

-816 TVELQSQHKLNLATE
+816 TVELQSQHKLNLATA

-916 EFTWGQSHKKPQDK
+916 EFTWGQSYKKESHKKQQDK

>member
-8 SRSSASDSET
+8 SRSSASDSKA

-25 TSAGPRSGAAGSGTD
+25 TSAGPHRGAAGSGTD

-53 KKTLLATSLTSIL
+53 KKTLLATSLTGIL

-105 KSQLEHWR
+105 ESQLEHWR

-240 EFSHEGESIAKL
+240 EFSHAGESIAKL

-282 QAQDSVLSPLTEL
+282 QTQDSVLSPLTEL
-295 DQEWQALAIDL
+295 DKEWQALAIDL

-373 LTLALTPNTAQQQ
+373 FTIALTPNAAQQQ

-401 QPLSQSLSQSAAKPA
+401 QPPSKSAAKPA

-424 ENQTAS
+424 ASQTAS
-430 QIAKLLSG
+430 QIAQLLSG
-438 LKSTEAPVGLSLT
+438 LKSTDAPVGIALT
-451 LAEALHYPLT
+451 LSEALHYPLT
-461 QIQQDT
+461 QIQQDA

-482 KFKLP
+482 SFKLP
-487 KVQLKTLGSKLDT
+487 RIELKTLGSKLDT
-500 QVELANVEVVKSA
+500 QIDLANVEVVKSA
-513 EALSFKTDW
+513 EALFFQTDW

-553 TAGKLNLNQTPSSTD
+553 TAGKLSFNQTPSSTD

-586 GDTLQFIVGELKQ
+586 GDTLQFTVSELKQ
-599 LSDSDKN
+599 LRAQDNN
-606 AAKHTDMSLG
+606 AAKHADVSLD

-622 LAPLTVRSQRN
+622 LAPLTVSSQRN
-633 SNTSSS
+633 SS
-639 ISSGQ
+639 ISSAQ
-644 TSVPASDTANQ
+644 TSVPASETANQ
-655 LTLALPP
+655 FTLALPP
-662 LTLALEQLHFS
+662 LNLALEQLHFS
-673 QTTQTVVTETAAV
+673 QTTQTVVTETAV
-686 DTKKAET
+686 VETKRAET
-693 TAIETKVTEASAE
+693 AAVETKVTEASA
-706 KSADK
+706 DK
-711 SSDKNQNN
+711 STNT

-756 AATWQNQ
+756 TATWQNQ

-793 LTLAQSLNWKNNT
+793 LTLAQSLDWKNNT
-806 LFGDEHWQVG
+806 LFGNEHWQVG
-816 TVELQSQHKLNLATE
+816 TVELQSQHKLNLATT

-916 EFTWGQSHKKPQDK
+916 QFTWGQSYKKESHKKQQDK

>member
-8 SRSSASDSET
+8 SRSSVSDSKA

-25 TSAGPRSGAAGSGTD
+25 TSAGPHTGAAGSGTYA
-40 THVATQ
+40 TVATQ

-53 KKTLLATSLTSIL
+53 KKTLLATSLTGIL

-71 TVWIVNTQ
+71 TVWIVNSQ

-93 GMDSELIDIELG
+93 GMDSELINIELG

-124 HITLNDVNIQLKL
+124 HIRLNNLNIQLKL

-158 ITQISTGDI
+158 ITQITTGDI

-205 SLILKAHHLDT
+205 SLILKAHQLDT
-216 QNDLPAYRLVMDKLS
+216 HNDLPAYRLVMDKLS

-295 DQEWQALAIDL
+295 DKEWQALAIDL

-346 KPELVSKPKLAF
+346 KPELGSKPTLAF

-373 LTLALTPNTAQQQ
+373 LTLALTPNAAQQQ
-386 RLMQLLDETLAKPLT
+386 RLMQLLDKTLAKPLT
-401 QPLSQSLSQSAAKPA
+401 QPPSNSAAKPA

-438 LKSTEAPVGLSLT
+438 LKSTEAPVGIALT
-451 LAEALHYPLT
+451 LSEALHYPLT
-461 QIQQDT
+461 QIQQDA

-482 KFKLP
+482 DNKPLSFKLP
-487 KVQLKTLGSKLDT
+487 RIQLKTLGSKLDT
-500 QVELANVEVVKSA
+500 QIDLANVEVVKSA
-513 EALSFKTDW
+513 ETLSFKTDW

-553 TAGKLNLNQTPSSTD
+553 TAGKLSLNQTPSSTE

-586 GDTLQFIVGELKQ
+586 GDTLQFTVGELKQ
-599 LSDSDKN
+599 LSAQDNN
-606 AAKHTDMSLG
+606 AAKHADVSLG

-622 LAPLTVRSQRN
+622 LAPLTVSSQRN
-633 SNTSSS
+633 SNTSSA
-639 ISSGQ
+639 Q

-662 LTLALEQLHFS
+662 LNLALEQLHFS
-673 QTTQTVVTETAAV
+673 QTTQTVVSETAAV

-693 TAIETKVTEASAE
+693 TAVETKVTEASA
-706 KSADK
+706 DK
-711 SSDKNQNN
+711 STNT

-756 AATWQNQ
+756 TATWQNQ

-793 LTLAQSLNWKNNT
+793 LTLAQSLDWKNNT

-816 TVELQSQHKLNLATE
+816 TVKLQSQHKLNLATA

-875 FNLTQQRDQTQFA
+875 FNLTQQRNQTQFA

>member
-25 TSAGPRSGAAGSGTD
+25 TSAGPPSGAAGSGTD
-40 THVATQ
+40 ATVATQ

-53 KKTLLATSLTSIL
+53 KKTLLATSLTGIL

-124 HITLNDVNIQLKL
+124 HIRLNDVNIQLKL

-205 SLILKAHHLDT
+205 SLILKAHHLNT

-240 EFSHEGESIAKL
+240 EFSHAGESIAKL
-252 KATLAAQQ
+252 KATLAAHQ

-282 QAQDSVLSPLTEL
+282 QAQDSVLSPLTKL
-295 DQEWQALAIDL
+295 DKEWQALAIDL

-346 KPELVSKPKLAF
+346 KPELAF

-364 AELDLSLEP
+364 AELDLNLEP
-373 LTLALTPNTAQQQ
+373 FTLAVSPNAAQQQ
-386 RLMQLLDETLAKPLT
+386 RLMHLLDETLAKPLT
-401 QPLSQSLSQSAAKPA
+401 QPPSNSAAKPA
-416 SEQVSNQV
+416 SDQAPEQVAS
-424 ENQTAS
+424 QTAG

-438 LKSTEAPVGLSLT
+438 LKSTDAPVGIALT
-451 LAEALHYPLT
+451 LSEALHYPLT
-461 QIQQDT
+461 QIQQDA

-476 LDNKPL
+476 LESKPL
-482 KFKLP
+482 SFKLP
-487 KVQLKTLGSKLDT
+487 RIELKTLGSKLDT
-500 QVELANVEVVKSA
+500 QIDLANVEVVKSA
-513 EALSFKTDW
+513 EALSFNTDW

-553 TAGKLNLNQTPSSTD
+553 TAGRLSFNRTPSSTD

-586 GDTLQFIVGELKQ
+586 GDTLQFTVGELKQ
-599 LSDSDKN
+599 LSAQDNN
-606 AAKHTDMSLG
+606 AAKHADVSLG

-622 LAPLTVRSQRN
+622 LAPLTVRSQR
-633 SNTSSS
+633 SSS
-639 ISSGQ
+639 ISSAQ

-655 LTLALPP
+655 FTLALPP

-673 QTTQTVVTETAAV
+673 QTTQTVVTETAV
-686 DTKKAET
+686 VETKKAET
-693 TAIETKVTEASAE
+693 TAVETKVTEASA
-706 KSADK
+706 DK
-711 SSDKNQNN
+711 STNT

-733 IAFQKAMSFE
+733 IALQKAMSFE

-763 LEWQANQLNIE
+763 LTWQANQLNIE
-774 KQLSSKGRS
+774 KQLSRKGRS

-816 TVELQSQHKLNLATE
+816 TVELQSQHKLNLATA

-902 KDTTFEGGK
+902 KDTTFKGGK

-916 EFTWGQSHKKPQDK
+916 EFTWGQSYKKESHKKPQDK

>member
-8 SRSSASDSET
+8 N
-18 PQHEATE
+18 P
-25 TSAGPRSGAAGSGTD
+25 
-40 THVATQ
+40 
-46 SRRKFPL
+46 RKFPL
-53 KKTLLATSLTSIL
+53 KKTLLATSLTGIL

-71 TVWIVNTQ
+71 TVWIVNSQ

-87 ANFALV
+87 ANFALA

-105 KSQLEHWR
+105 KSELEHWR

-124 HITLNDVNIQLKL
+124 HIRLNNLNIQLKL

-158 ITQISTGDI
+158 ITQITTGDI
-167 EVELGQSLFLPNRNA
+167 EVELGESLFLPNRNA
-182 IDEQGPALALDIK
+182 IDEQGPALALDTK

-205 SLILKAHHLDT
+205 SLILNAHHLDT

-265 QIALAPLLT
+265 QIALAPLLA

-295 DQEWQALAIDL
+295 DKEWQALAIDL

-346 KPELVSKPKLAF
+346 KPELGSKPKLAF

-373 LTLALTPNTAQQQ
+373 FRLALSPNTEQQQ
-386 RLMQLLDETLAKPLT
+386 RLMQLLDKTLAKPLT

-438 LKSTEAPVGLSLT
+438 LKSTDAPVGISLT

-467 QSQPLKNEP
+467 QSQPLKNDP
-476 LDNKPL
+476 LENKPL

-500 QVELANVEVVKSA
+500 QVELANIEVEKSA
-513 EALSFKTDW
+513 EALSINTDW
-522 RLNAKQ
+522 HLNAKQ

-553 TAGKLNLNQTPSSTD
+553 TAGKLSFNQTPSSTD

-586 GDTLQFIVGELKQ
+586 GDTLQFTVGELKQ
-599 LSDSDKN
+599 LSAQDNN

-633 SNTSSS
+633 SNTSSA
-639 ISSGQ
+639 Q
-644 TSVPASDTANQ
+644 TSVPASDTAHQ

-693 TAIETKVTEASAE
+693 TAVETKVTEASAE

-711 SSDKNQNN
+711 NPNT
-719 SITTKTDMS
+719 SIITKTDMS

-733 IAFQKAMSFE
+733 IALQKAMSFE

-763 LEWQANQLNIE
+763 LEWQASQLNIE

-816 TVELQSQHKLNLATE
+816 TVELQSQHKLNLATA
-831 SKPLVLTGQWV
+831 SKPFVLTGQWV

-875 FNLTQQRDQTQFA
+875 FNLMQRRDQIQFA

-916 EFTWGQSHKKPQDK
+916 EFTWGQSYKRPQDK
-930 GYFSSLSKLNCP
+930 SYFSSLSKLNCP

-1051 VDLINGKVSI
+1051 VDLVNGKVSI

>member
-8 SRSSASDSET
+8 N
-18 PQHEATE
+18 P
-25 TSAGPRSGAAGSGTD
+25 
-40 THVATQ
+40 
-46 SRRKFPL
+46 RKFPL
-53 KKTLLATSLTSIL
+53 KKTLLATSLTGIL

-87 ANFALV
+87 ANFALAD
-93 GMDSELIDIELG
+93 MDSELIDIELG
-105 KSQLEHWR
+105 ESQLEHWR

-158 ITQISTGDI
+158 LTQISTGDI
-167 EVELGQSLFLPNRNA
+167 EVELGESLFLPNRNA

-231 LNGAGEINS
+231 LNGAEEINS

-295 DQEWQALAIDL
+295 DKEWQALAIDL

-322 LISQHQLIDPK
+322 LISQHLLIDPK
-333 LTFNQLAALELAP
+333 LTFNRLAALELAP
-346 KPELVSKPKLAF
+346 KPALEF
-358 KIAGHL
+358 QIAGHL

-373 LTLALTPNTAQQQ
+373 LTLALTPNAAQQQ

-401 QPLSQSLSQSAAKPA
+401 QPLSQPLTESAAKPA
-416 SEQVSNQV
+416 SEQAPD
-424 ENQTAS
+424 QTAG

-438 LKSTEAPVGLSLT
+438 LKSTDAPIGLSLT
-451 LAEALHYPLT
+451 LAETLHYPLT
-461 QIQQDT
+461 QIQQDA
-467 QSQPLKNEP
+467 QSQPLKNDPLENEP
-476 LDNKPL
+476 LS
-482 KFKLP
+482 FKLP
-487 KVQLKTLGSKLDT
+487 RIELKTLGSKLDT
-500 QVELANVEVVKSA
+500 QIDLANVEVVKSA
-513 EALSFKTDW
+513 EALSINTDW
-522 RLNAKQ
+522 HLNAKQ

-553 TAGKLNLNQTPSSTD
+553 TAGKLSFNQTLSSTN
-568 WQFIT
+568 WQLIT
-573 TPIGAATQTQQNA
+573 APIDATTQTQQNA
-586 GDTLQFIVGELKQ
+586 GDTLQFTVGELKQ
-599 LSDSDKN
+599 LSAQDNN
-606 AAKHTDMSLG
+606 AAKHADVSLG

-622 LAPLTVRSQRN
+622 LAPLTVSSQRN

-662 LTLALEQLHFS
+662 LTMALEQLHFS
-673 QTTQTVVTETAAV
+673 QTTQTVVSETTAV

-693 TAIETKVTEASAE
+693 TAVETKVAEASAE
-706 KSADK
+706 KST
-711 SSDKNQNN
+711 NT

-733 IAFQKAMSFE
+733 IALQKAMSFE

-748 EAPLDSLL
+748 EAPFDSLL
-756 AATWQNQ
+756 TATWQNQ

-816 TVELQSQHKLNLATE
+816 TVELQSQHKLNFATA

-861 AELNVTGHNQLQAQ
+861 AELNITGHNQLQAQ

-916 EFTWGQSHKKPQDK
+916 EFTWGQSHKKQQDK

-1124 EVKGRSQGVERP
+1124 EVKGHSQGVERP

>member
-8 SRSSASDSET
+8 N
-18 PQHEATE
+18 P
-25 TSAGPRSGAAGSGTD
+25 
-40 THVATQ
+40 
-46 SRRKFPL
+46 RKFPL
-53 KKTLLATSLTSIL
+53 KKTLLATSLTGIL

-71 TVWIVNTQ
+71 TVWIVNSQ

-124 HITLNDVNIQLKL
+124 HIRLNNLNIQLKL

-205 SLILKAHHLDT
+205 SLILKARHLDT

-265 QIALAPLLT
+265 QIALAPLLA

-295 DQEWQALAIDL
+295 DKEWQALAIDL
-306 QGQLVSD
+306 QGQLLSD

-346 KPELVSKPKLAF
+346 KPELMSKPKLAF

-373 LTLALTPNTAQQQ
+373 FSLALSPNTEQQQ
-386 RLMQLLDETLAKPLT
+386 RLMQLLDKTLAKPLT
-401 QPLSQSLSQSAAKPA
+401 QPSSQSLTQPTAKTA
-416 SEQVSNQV
+416 LEQAPD
-424 ENQTAS
+424 QTAG

-438 LKSTEAPVGLSLT
+438 LKSTDAPVGIALT
-451 LAEALHYPLT
+451 LSEALHYPLT
-461 QIQQDT
+461 QIQQDA

-476 LDNKPL
+476 LKNKPL

-487 KVQLKTLGSKLDT
+487 KVQLKTLDSKLDT

-513 EALSFKTDW
+513 EALSINTDW

-528 TSSLQLSELWANTP
+528 TSSLQLSELWANIP

-553 TAGKLNLNQTPSSTD
+553 TAGKLSFNQTPSSTD

-586 GDTLQFIVGELKQ
+586 GDTLQFTVGELKQ
-599 LSDSDKN
+599 LSAQDKN

-633 SNTSSS
+633 SNTSSA
-639 ISSGQ
+639 Q

-662 LTLALEQLHFS
+662 LNLALDQLHFS

-693 TAIETKVTEASAE
+693 TAVETKVAEASAE
-706 KSADK
+706 K
-711 SSDKNQNN
+711 SSDKNQNT
-719 SITTKTDMS
+719 SIITKSDMS
-728 AGSFS
+728 VGNFS
-733 IAFQKAMSFE
+733 IALQKAMSFE

-763 LEWQANQLNIE
+763 LTWQANQLNIE

-875 FNLTQQRDQTQFA
+875 FNLTQQRDQTQFT

-902 KDTTFEGGK
+902 KDTTFEGEN
-911 LQAQC
+911 C
-916 EFTWGQSHKKPQDK
+916 RRNV
-930 GYFSSLSKLNCP
+930 SLLGA
-942 QTLMTFNLF
+942 NL
-951 DPGFPLTDIEV
+951 I
-962 EADIA
+962 
-967 LGKDAEKLPDNWI
+967 KN
-980 QQLTGLSDTDVSMT
+980 S
-994 AKGKV
+994 
-999 LSGQFLLPEF
+999 
-1009 NLKLQD
+1009 
-1015 KSHAYLLLQAM
+1015 
-1026 SLEEVL
+1026 
-1032 RIQPQIGVY
+1032 RIKAI
-1041 ADGIFDGVLP
+1041 
-1051 VDLINGKVSI
+1051 
-1061 TGGQLAA
+1061 LA
-1068 RAPGGLIAISGNP
+1068 
-1081 AVEQM
+1081 V
-1086 RQSQP
+1086 
-1091 YLDFVF
+1091 
-1097 STLEHL
+1097 
-1103 QYSQLSSS
+1103 
-1111 FDMDQAGDAKLLV
+1111 
-1124 EVKGRSQGVERP
+1124 
-1136 IHLNYSHEEN
+1136 
-1146 MLQLF
+1146 
-1151 RSLQIGNDLQDRI
+1151 
-1164 EKSVK
+1164 

>member
-8 SRSSASDSET
+8 SRSSASDSKA
-18 PQHEATE
+18 PQHEATQI
-25 TSAGPRSGAAGSGTD
+25 SAGPRSGAAGSGTD
-40 THVATQ
+40 TTVATQ

-53 KKTLLATSLTSIL
+53 KKTLLATSLTGIL

-87 ANFALV
+87 ANFALT

-105 KSQLEHWR
+105 ESQLEHWR

-124 HITLNDVNIQLKL
+124 HIKLNDLNIQLKL
-137 DWPQSFAELKQ
+137 DWPQSFVELKQ
-148 FSQIAYLTQK
+148 FSQASYLTQK

-205 SLILKAHHLDT
+205 SLILKAHHLNT

-240 EFSHEGESIAKL
+240 EFSHAGESIATL
-252 KATLAAQQ
+252 KATLETNK
-260 WQLAS
+260 WQLMS
-265 QIALAPLLT
+265 QIQLAPLLA

-295 DQEWQALAIDL
+295 DKEWQALAIDL
-306 QGQLVSD
+306 QGQLVSN
-313 SRITLTSGE
+313 SSITLTSGE
-322 LISQHQLIDPK
+322 LISEHQLIEPK
-333 LTFNQLAALELAP
+333 LTFNQLAALQLAP
-346 KPELVSKPKLAF
+346 KPELAF
-358 KIAGHL
+358 KIAGHVT
-364 AELDLSLEP
+364 ELDLKLEP
-373 LTLALTPNTAQQQ
+373 FSLAVSPNTAQQQ
-386 RLMQLLDETLAKPLT
+386 RLMQLLDETLAKPS
-401 QPLSQSLSQSAAKPA
+401 SQSVSEPVSQPIA
-416 SEQVSNQV
+416 EQVPDPL
-424 ENQTAS
+424 AS

-438 LKSTEAPVGLSLT
+438 LKSTDTPVGIALT
-451 LAEALHYPLT
+451 LPEALHYPLT
-461 QIQQDT
+461 QIPQDVHLAN
-467 QSQPLKNEP
+467 PLAI
-476 LDNKPL
+476 
-482 KFKLP
+482 KLP
-487 KVQLKTLGSKLDT
+487 QVKLKTLGSKLDT
-500 QVELANVEVVKSA
+500 QVDLANVEITKSTK
-513 EALSFKTDW
+513 ALAFKTDW
-522 RLNAKQ
+522 RLSTRQ
-528 TSSLQLSELWANTP
+528 TSSMQLSELWTNPP
-542 QDLSWNSSQLT
+542 QDFSWNNSQLT
-553 TAGKLNLNQTPSSTD
+553 TAGTFNLVQTPSSTD

-573 TPIGAATQTQQNA
+573 AATKSTELTQSTKQNT
-586 GDTLQFIVGELKQ
+586 GNTLQFAVGELKRISMQ
-599 LSDSDKN
+599 NKN
-606 AAKHTDMSLG
+606 AAKHAEFSLG
-616 SITINA
+616 SIAINA
-622 LAPLTVRSQRN
+622 LAPLN
-633 SNTSSS
+633 
-639 ISSGQ
+639 ISSQQSTHTQSSGIQ
-644 TSVPASDTANQ
+644 NASIQKVSPAQSSVPTSDTANR
-655 LTLALPP
+655 LTLAIPP
-662 LTLALEQLHFS
+662 LTLALKQLYFS
-673 QTTQTVVTETAAV
+673 QTKQTLVTDDVVTEAN
-686 DTKKAET
+686 
-693 TAIETKVTEASAE
+693 
-706 KSADK
+706 ADK
-711 SSDKNQNN
+711 NAST
-719 SITTKTDMS
+719 SIITKTDMN

-733 IAFQKAMSFE
+733 IALQKAMSFE
-743 FKPEV
+743 LKPDI
-748 EAPLDSLL
+748 EALFDSLR
-756 AATWQNQ
+756 ATTWRNQ
-763 LEWQANQLNIE
+763 LAWQASQLNIE

-793 LTLAQSLNWKNNT
+793 LTLAQSLDWKNNT

-816 TVELQSQHKLNLATE
+816 TVELQSQHKLNLATANN
-831 SKPLVLTGQWV
+831 PLVLTGQWV
-842 VDTSMTEALSLLN
+842 VNTSMTEALALLN

-861 AELNVTGHNQLQAQ
+861 SELNVTGNNQLQAQ

-902 KDTTFEGGK
+902 KDIIFEGGK

-916 EFTWGQSHKKPQDK
+916 EFTWGQSYKKESHNKPQDK

-1032 RIQPQIGVY
+1032 RIQPQIGIY

-1124 EVKGRSQGVERP
+1124 EVKGRGEGIERP

>member
-8 SRSSASDSET
+8 SRSSASDSKA

-40 THVATQ
+40 ATVATQ

-53 KKTLLATSLTSIL
+53 KKTLLATSLTGIL

-167 EVELGQSLFLPNRNA
+167 EVELGQSLFLSNRNA

-240 EFSHEGESIAKL
+240 EFSHAGESIAKL

-282 QAQDSVLSPLTEL
+282 QTQDSVLSPLTKL
-295 DQEWQALAIDL
+295 DKEWQALAIDL

-364 AELDLSLEP
+364 AELDLKLEP
-373 LTLALTPNTAQQQ
+373 FTLALTPNAAQQQ

-401 QPLSQSLSQSAAKPA
+401 QPPSNSAAKPA
-416 SEQVSNQV
+416 SEQVTEQV
-424 ENQTAS
+424 ASQTAG
-430 QIAKLLSG
+430 QIAQLLSG
-438 LKSTEAPVGLSLT
+438 LKSTDAPVGIALT
-451 LAEALHYPLT
+451 LSEALHYPLT
-461 QIQQDT
+461 QIQQDA

-476 LDNKPL
+476 LS
-482 KFKLP
+482 FKLSRIE
-487 KVQLKTLGSKLDT
+487 LKTLGSKLDT
-500 QVELANVEVVKSA
+500 QIDLANVEVVKSA
-513 EALSFKTDW
+513 ETLSFNTDW

-553 TAGKLNLNQTPSSTD
+553 TAGKLSFNQMPSSTD

-586 GDTLQFIVGELKQ
+586 GDTLQFTVGELKQ
-599 LSDSDKN
+599 LSAQDNN
-606 AAKHTDMSLG
+606 AAKHADVSLG

-622 LAPLTVRSQRN
+622 LAPLTVSSQRN
-633 SNTSSS
+633 SS
-639 ISSGQ
+639 ISSAQ
-644 TSVPASDTANQ
+644 TSVPASETANQ
-655 LTLALPP
+655 FTLALPP

-673 QTTQTVVTETAAV
+673 QTTQTVVSETAV
-686 DTKKAET
+686 VETKKAET
-693 TAIETKVTEASAE
+693 TAVETKVTEASA
-706 KSADK
+706 DK
-711 SSDKNQNN
+711 STNT

-733 IAFQKAMSFE
+733 IALQKAMSFE

-756 AATWQNQ
+756 TATWQNQ
-763 LEWQANQLNIE
+763 LAWQASQLNIE

-816 TVELQSQHKLNLATE
+816 TVELQSQHKLNLATA
-831 SKPLVLTGQWV
+831 SKPFVLTGQWV

-875 FNLTQQRDQTQFA
+875 FNLTQRRDQIQFA

-916 EFTWGQSHKKPQDK
+916 EFTWGQSYKRPQDK
-930 GYFSSLSKLNCP
+930 SYFSSLSKLNCP

-1009 NLKLQD
+1009 NLKLQN

-1051 VDLINGKVSI
+1051 VDLVNGKVSI

>member
-8 SRSSASDSET
+8 SRGNASDSKT
-18 PQHEATE
+18 LQHEATQI
-25 TSAGPRSGAAGSGTD
+25 SADPRSGALGSGTD
-40 THVATQ
+40 TTVATQ

-53 KKTLLATSLTSIL
+53 KKTLLATSLTGIL

-87 ANFALV
+87 ANFALT
-93 GMDSELIDIELG
+93 GMDSELINIELG
-105 KSQLEHWR
+105 ESQLEHWR

-124 HITLNDVNIQLKL
+124 HIRLNDLNIQLKL

-148 FSQIAYLTQK
+148 FSQASYLTQK

-205 SLILKAHHLDT
+205 NLILKAHHLDT
-216 QNDLPAYRLVMDKLS
+216 QNDLPVYRLVMDKLS

-240 EFSHEGESIAKL
+240 EFSHAGESIATL
-252 KATLAAQQ
+252 KATLETNK
-260 WQLAS
+260 WQLMS
-265 QIALAPLLT
+265 QIQLAPLLA

-295 DQEWQALAIDL
+295 DKEWQALAIDV
-306 QGQLVSD
+306 QGQLVSN
-313 SRITLTSGE
+313 SSITLTSGE
-322 LISQHQLIDPK
+322 LISEHQLIEPK
-333 LTFNQLAALELAP
+333 LTFNQLAALQLAP
-346 KPELVSKPKLAF
+346 KPELTPKPELAF

-364 AELDLSLEP
+364 AELDLKLEP
-373 LTLALTPNTAQQQ
+373 FSLAVSPNTAQQQ
-386 RLMQLLDETLAKPLT
+386 RLMQLLDETLAKPS
-401 QPLSQSLSQSAAKPA
+401 SQSVSEPVSQPIA
-416 SEQVSNQV
+416 EQVPDPL
-424 ENQTAS
+424 AS

-438 LKSTEAPVGLSLT
+438 LKSTDTPVGIALT
-451 LAEALHYPLT
+451 LPEALHYPLT
-461 QIQQDT
+461 QIPQDVHLAN
-467 QSQPLKNEP
+467 PLSI
-476 LDNKPL
+476 
-482 KFKLP
+482 KLP
-487 KVQLKTLGSKLDT
+487 QVKLKTLGSKLDT
-500 QVELANVEVVKSA
+500 QVDLANIEITKST

-522 RLNAKQ
+522 RLSTRQ
-528 TSSLQLSELWANTP
+528 TGSMQLSELWANQP
-542 QDLSWNSSQLT
+542 QDYSWNNSQLT
-553 TAGKLNLNQTPSSTD
+553 TAGTFNLVQTPSSTD

-573 TPIGAATQTQQNA
+573 AATKSTELTQSTKQNT
-586 GDTLQFIVGELKQ
+586 GNTLQFAVGELKRISMQ
-599 LSDSDKN
+599 NKN
-606 AAKHTDMSLG
+606 AAKHAEFSLG
-616 SITINA
+616 SIAINA
-622 LAPLTVRSQRN
+622 LAPLN
-633 SNTSSS
+633 
-639 ISSGQ
+639 ISSQKSTHTQSSGIQ
-644 TSVPASDTANQ
+644 NASIQKVSPAQSSVPTSDTANK
-655 LTLALPP
+655 LTLAIPP
-662 LTLALEQLHFS
+662 LTLTLEQLYFS
-673 QTTQTVVTETAAV
+673 QTKQTLVTDDVVTEAN
-686 DTKKAET
+686 
-693 TAIETKVTEASAE
+693 
-706 KSADK
+706 ADK
-711 SSDKNQNN
+711 NAST
-719 SITTKTDMS
+719 SIITKTDMN

-733 IAFQKAMSFE
+733 IALQKAMSFE
-743 FKPEV
+743 LKPDI
-748 EAPLDSLL
+748 EAPFDSLL
-756 AATWQNQ
+756 ASTWHNQ
-763 LEWQANQLNIE
+763 LAWQASQLNIE

-793 LTLAQSLNWKNNT
+793 LTLAQSLDWKNNT

-816 TVELQSQHKLNLATE
+816 TVELQSQHKLNLATANN
-831 SKPLVLTGQWV
+831 PLVLTGQWV
-842 VDTSMTEALSLLN
+842 VNTSMTEALALLN

-861 AELNVTGHNQLQAQ
+861 SELNVTGNNQLQAQ

-902 KDTTFEGGK
+902 KDIIFEGGK

-916 EFTWGQSHKKPQDK
+916 EFTWGQSYTHKKPQDK

-1032 RIQPQIGVY
+1032 RIQPQIGIY

-1124 EVKGRSQGVERP
+1124 EVKGRGEGIERP

>member
-8 SRSSASDSET
+8 SRGNASDSKT
-18 PQHEATE
+18 LQHEATQI
-25 TSAGPRSGAAGSGTD
+25 SADPRSGALGSGTD
-40 THVATQ
+40 THVAEQ
-46 SRRKFPL
+46 NRRKFPL
-53 KKTLLATSLTSIL
+53 KKTLLATSLTGIL

-79 AEKLIMQA
+79 AEQLIIRA
-87 ANFALV
+87 ANFALT

-124 HITLNDVNIQLKL
+124 HIRLNDLNIQLKL

-148 FSQIAYLTQK
+148 FSQASYLTQK

-205 SLILKAHHLDT
+205 SLILNSHHLNT
-216 QNDLPAYRLVMDKLS
+216 HNDLPAYRLVMDKLS

-240 EFSHEGESIAKL
+240 EFSHAGESIAIL
-252 KATLAAQQ
+252 KATLETNK
-260 WQLAS
+260 WQLMS
-265 QIALAPLLT
+265 QIQLAPLLA

-295 DQEWQALAIDL
+295 DKEWQALAIDL
-306 QGQLVSD
+306 QGQLISN
-313 SRITLTSGE
+313 SSITLTSGE
-322 LISQHQLIDPK
+322 LFSEHQLIEPK
-333 LTFNQLAALELAP
+333 LTFNQLAALQLAP
-346 KPELVSKPKLAF
+346 KPELAPKSELAF

-364 AELDLSLEP
+364 AELDLKLEP
-373 LTLALTPNTAQQQ
+373 FSLALSPNTEQQQ
-386 RLMQLLDETLAKPLT
+386 RLMQLLDASLAKPS
-401 QPLSQSLSQSAAKPA
+401 SQSVSEPVSQPIA
-416 SEQVSNQV
+416 EQVPDPL
-424 ENQTAS
+424 AS

-438 LKSTEAPVGLSLT
+438 LKSTDVPVGIALT
-451 LAEALHYPLT
+451 LPEALNYPLT
-461 QIQQDT
+461 QIPQDVHLAN
-467 QSQPLKNEP
+467 PLAI
-476 LDNKPL
+476 
-482 KFKLP
+482 KLP
-487 KVQLKTLGSKLDT
+487 RVKLKTLGSKLDT
-500 QVELANVEVVKSA
+500 QVDLANVEITKST

-522 RLNAKQ
+522 RLSTRQ
-528 TSSLQLSELWANTP
+528 TSSMQLSELWANPP
-542 QDLSWNSSQLT
+542 QDFSWNNSQLT
-553 TAGKLNLNQTPSSTD
+553 TAGTFNLVQTPSSTD

-573 TPIGAATQTQQNA
+573 AATESTELTQSTKQ
-586 GDTLQFIVGELKQ
+586 DTGNTLEFAVGELKRISMQ
-599 LSDSDKN
+599 NKN
-606 AAKHTDMSLG
+606 AAKHAEFSLG
-616 SITINA
+616 SIAINA
-622 LAPLTVRSQRN
+622 LAPLN
-633 SNTSSS
+633 
-639 ISSGQ
+639 ISSQQSTHTQSSGIQ
-644 TSVPASDTANQ
+644 NASIQKVSPAQSSVPTSDTANR
-655 LTLALPP
+655 LTLAIPP
-662 LTLALEQLHFS
+662 LTLALEQLYFS
-673 QTTQTVVTETAAV
+673 QTKQSLVTDGVVTEAN
-686 DTKKAET
+686 
-693 TAIETKVTEASAE
+693 
-706 KSADK
+706 ADK
-711 SSDKNQNN
+711 NAST
-719 SITTKTDMS
+719 SIITKTDMN

-733 IAFQKAMSFE
+733 IALQKAMSFE
-743 FKPEV
+743 LKPDI
-748 EAPLDSLL
+748 EALFDSLR
-756 AATWQNQ
+756 ATTWRNQ
-763 LEWQANQLNIE
+763 LAWQASQLNIE

-793 LTLAQSLNWKNNT
+793 LTLAQSLDWKNNT

-816 TVELQSQHKLNLATE
+816 TVELQSQHKLNLATANN
-831 SKPLVLTGQWV
+831 PLVLTGQWV
-842 VDTSMTEALSLLN
+842 VNTSMTEALALLN

-861 AELNVTGHNQLQAQ
+861 SELNVTGNNQLQAQ
-875 FNLTQQRDQTQFA
+875 FNLTQRRDQTQFA

-902 KDTTFEGGK
+902 KDIIFEGGK

-916 EFTWGQSHKKPQDK
+916 EFTWGQSYKKESHNKPQDK

-962 EADIA
+962 EADIV

-1032 RIQPQIGVY
+1032 RIQPQIGIY

-1124 EVKGRSQGVERP
+1124 EVKGRGEGIERP

>member
-8 SRSSASDSET
+8 SRGNASDSKA
-18 PQHEATE
+18 PQHEATQI
-25 TSAGPRSGAAGSGTD
+25 SAGPRSGALGSGTD
-40 THVATQ
+40 THVAAQ
-46 SRRKFPL
+46 NRRKFPL
-53 KKTLLATSLTSIL
+53 KKTLLATSLTGIL

-87 ANFALV
+87 ANFALT
-93 GMDSELIDIELG
+93 GMDSELINIELG
-105 KSQLEHWR
+105 QSQLEHWR

-124 HITLNDVNIQLKL
+124 HIRLNDLNIQLKL

-148 FSQIAYLTQK
+148 FSQASYLTQK

-205 SLILKAHHLDT
+205 SLILNSHHLNT
-216 QNDLPAYRLVMDKLS
+216 HNDLPAYRLVMGKLS

-265 QIALAPLLT
+265 QIALAPLLA

-295 DQEWQALAIDL
+295 DKEWQALAIDL
-306 QGQLVSD
+306 QGQLVSN
-313 SRITLTSGE
+313 SSITLTSGE
-322 LISQHQLIDPK
+322 LISEHQLIEPK
-333 LTFNQLAALELAP
+333 LTFNQLAALQLAP
-346 KPELVSKPKLAF
+346 KPELAF
-358 KIAGHL
+358 KIAGHVT
-364 AELDLSLEP
+364 ELDLKLEP
-373 LTLALTPNTAQQQ
+373 FSLAVSPNTAQQQ
-386 RLMQLLDETLAKPLT
+386 RLMQLLDETLAKPS
-401 QPLSQSLSQSAAKPA
+401 SQSVSEPVSQPIA
-416 SEQVSNQV
+416 EQVPDPL
-424 ENQTAS
+424 AS

-438 LKSTEAPVGLSLT
+438 LKSTDTPVGIALT
-451 LAEALHYPLT
+451 LPEALHYPLT
-461 QIQQDT
+461 HIPQDVHLAN
-467 QSQPLKNEP
+467 PLAI
-476 LDNKPL
+476 
-482 KFKLP
+482 KLP
-487 KVQLKTLGSKLDT
+487 RVKLKTLGSKLDT
-500 QVELANVEVVKSA
+500 QVDLANVEITKST

-522 RLNAKQ
+522 RLSTRQ
-528 TSSLQLSELWANTP
+528 TGSMQLSELWANPP
-542 QDLSWNSSQLT
+542 QDFSWNNSQLT
-553 TAGKLNLNQTPSSTD
+553 TAGTFNLVQTPSSTD

-573 TPIGAATQTQQNA
+573 AATESTELTQSAKKNT
-586 GDTLQFIVGELKQ
+586 GNTLQFAVGELKRISMQ
-599 LSDSDKN
+599 NKN
-606 AAKHTDMSLG
+606 AAKHAEFSLG
-616 SITINA
+616 SIAINA
-622 LAPLTVRSQRN
+622 LAPLN
-633 SNTSSS
+633 
-639 ISSGQ
+639 ISSQKSTHTHSSGIQ
-644 TSVPASDTANQ
+644 NASIQKVSPAQSSVPTSDTANR
-655 LTLALPP
+655 LTLAIPP
-662 LTLALEQLHFS
+662 LALALEQLYFS
-673 QTTQTVVTETAAV
+673 QTKQTLVTDDVV
-686 DTKKAET
+686 AE
-693 TAIETKVTEASAE
+693 AN
-706 KSADK
+706 ADK
-711 SSDKNQNN
+711 NAST
-719 SITTKTDMS
+719 SIITKTDMN

-733 IAFQKAMSFE
+733 IALQKAMSFE
-743 FKPEV
+743 LKPDI
-748 EAPLDSLL
+748 EALFDSLR
-756 AATWQNQ
+756 ATTWRNQ
-763 LEWQANQLNIE
+763 LAWQASQLNIE

-793 LTLAQSLNWKNNT
+793 LTLAQSLDWKNNT

-816 TVELQSQHKLNLATE
+816 TVELQSQHKLNLATANN
-831 SKPLVLTGQWV
+831 PLVLTGQWV
-842 VDTSMTEALSLLN
+842 VNTSMTEALALLN

-861 AELNVTGHNQLQAQ
+861 SELNVTGNNQLQAQ
-875 FNLTQQRDQTQFA
+875 FNLTQQRDQSQFA

-902 KDTTFEGGK
+902 KDIIFEGGK

-916 EFTWGQSHKKPQDK
+916 EFTWGQSYKKESHNKPQDK

-1032 RIQPQIGVY
+1032 RIQPQIGIY

-1068 RAPGGLIAISGNP
+1068 RTPGGLIAISGNP

-1124 EVKGRSQGVERP
+1124 EVKGRGEGIERP

>member
-8 SRSSASDSET
+8 N
-18 PQHEATE
+18 P
-25 TSAGPRSGAAGSGTD
+25 
-40 THVATQ
+40 
-46 SRRKFPL
+46 RKFPL
-53 KKTLLATSLTSIL
+53 KKTLLATSLTGIL

-71 TVWIVNTQ
+71 TVWIVNSQ

-105 KSQLEHWR
+105 ESQLEHWR

-240 EFSHEGESIAKL
+240 EFSHAGESIAKL

-265 QIALAPLLT
+265 QIALPPLLA

-282 QAQDSVLSPLTEL
+282 QTQDSVLSPLTEL
-295 DQEWQALAIDL
+295 DKEWQALAIEL

-346 KPELVSKPKLAF
+346 KPELGSKPKLAF
-358 KIAGHL
+358 KITRHL

-373 LTLALTPNTAQQQ
+373 FTLAVSPNAAQQQ

-401 QPLSQSLSQSAAKPA
+401 QPSSQPLTQSAAKPA
-416 SEQVSNQV
+416 SEQAPEQV
-424 ENQTAS
+424 ASQTAG

-438 LKSTEAPVGLSLT
+438 LKSTDAPVGIALT
-451 LAEALHYPLT
+451 LSEALHYPLT
-461 QIQQDT
+461 QIQLDA

-482 KFKLP
+482 RFKLP
-487 KVQLKTLGSKLDT
+487 RIELKTLGSKLDT
-500 QVELANVEVVKSA
+500 QIDLANVEVIKSA
-513 EALSFKTDW
+513 EALSFQTDW

-553 TAGKLNLNQTPSSTD
+553 TAGRLSFNRTPSSTD

-586 GDTLQFIVGELKQ
+586 GDTLQFTVGELKQ
-599 LSDSDKN
+599 LSAQDNN
-606 AAKHTDMSLG
+606 AAKHADVSLG

-633 SNTSSS
+633 SNTSSA
-639 ISSGQ
+639 Q

-655 LTLALPP
+655 FTLALPP
-662 LTLALEQLHFS
+662 LTMALEQLHFS
-673 QTTQTVVTETAAV
+673 QTTQTVVSETAAV

-693 TAIETKVTEASAE
+693 TTVETTTVETKVTEASAE

-711 SSDKNQNN
+711 SSDKNPNT

-733 IAFQKAMSFE
+733 IALQKAMSFE

-748 EAPLDSLL
+748 EAPFDSLL
-756 AATWQNQ
+756 TATWQNQ

-816 TVELQSQHKLNLATE
+816 TVELQSQHKLNFATA

-861 AELNVTGHNQLQAQ
+861 AELNITGHNQLQAQ

-916 EFTWGQSHKKPQDK
+916 EFTWGQSHKKQQDK

>member
-8 SRSSASDSET
+8 SRGTASDSKAL
-18 PQHEATE
+18 QHEATQI
-25 TSAGPRSGAAGSGTD
+25 SAGPRSGALGSGTD
-40 THVATQ
+40 THVVAQ
-46 SRRKFPL
+46 NRRKFPL
-53 KKTLLATSLTSIL
+53 KKTLLATSLTGIL

-79 AEKLIMQA
+79 AEQLIIRA
-87 ANFALV
+87 ANFALT

-105 KSQLEHWR
+105 ISQLAYWR

-124 HITLNDVNIQLKL
+124 HIRLNNLNIQLKL

-148 FSQIAYLTQK
+148 FSQASYLTQK

-205 SLILKAHHLDT
+205 GLILKARHLDT

-240 EFSHEGESIAKL
+240 EFSHEGESIATL
-252 KATLAAQQ
+252 KAILETNK
-260 WQLAS
+260 WQLMS
-265 QIALAPLLT
+265 QIQLAPLLA

-295 DQEWQALAIDL
+295 DKEWQALAIDL
-306 QGQLVSD
+306 QGQLVSN
-313 SRITLTSGE
+313 SSITLTSGE
-322 LISQHQLIDPK
+322 LISEHQLIDPK

-346 KPELVSKPKLAF
+346 KPELAPKSELAF

-364 AELDLSLEP
+364 AELDLKLEP
-373 LTLALTPNTAQQQ
+373 FSLALSPNTEQQQ
-386 RLMQLLDETLAKPLT
+386 RLMQLLDETLAKPS
-401 QPLSQSLSQSAAKPA
+401 SQSVSEPVSQPIT
-416 SEQVSNQV
+416 EQVPD
-424 ENQTAS
+424 QTAS

-438 LKSTEAPVGLSLT
+438 LKSTDTPVGIALT
-451 LAEALHYPLT
+451 LPEALHYPLT
-461 QIQQDT
+461 QIPQDVHLAN
-467 QSQPLKNEP
+467 PLAI
-476 LDNKPL
+476 
-482 KFKLP
+482 KLP
-487 KVQLKTLGSKLDT
+487 RVKLKTLGSKLDT
-500 QVELANVEVVKSA
+500 QVDLANVEITKST

-522 RLNAKQ
+522 RLSTRQ
-528 TSSLQLSELWANTP
+528 TSSMQLSELWANPP
-542 QDLSWNSSQLT
+542 QDFSWNNSQLT
-553 TAGKLNLNQTPSSTD
+553 TAGTFNLVQTPSSTD

-573 TPIGAATQTQQNA
+573 AATESAELTQSTKQNT
-586 GDTLQFIVGELKQ
+586 GNTLQFAVGELKRISMQ
-599 LSDSDKN
+599 NKN
-606 AAKHTDMSLG
+606 AAKHAEFSLG
-616 SITINA
+616 SIAINA
-622 LAPLTVRSQRN
+622 LAPLN
-633 SNTSSS
+633 
-639 ISSGQ
+639 ISSQQSTHTQSSGIQ
-644 TSVPASDTANQ
+644 NASIQKVSPAQSSVPTSDTANR
-655 LTLALPP
+655 LTLAIPP
-662 LTLALEQLHFS
+662 LTLALEQLYFS
-673 QTTQTVVTETAAV
+673 QTKQTLVTDDVVTEAN
-686 DTKKAET
+686 
-693 TAIETKVTEASAE
+693 
-706 KSADK
+706 ADK
-711 SSDKNQNN
+711 NAST
-719 SITTKTDMS
+719 SIITKTDMN

-733 IAFQKAMSFE
+733 IALQKAMSFE
-743 FKPEV
+743 LKPDI
-748 EAPLDSLL
+748 EALFDSLL
-756 AATWQNQ
+756 ATTWRNQ
-763 LEWQANQLNIE
+763 LAWQASQLNIE

-793 LTLAQSLNWKNNT
+793 LTLAQSLDWKNNT

-816 TVELQSQHKLNLATE
+816 TVELQSQHKLNLATANN
-831 SKPLVLTGQWV
+831 PLVLTGQWV
-842 VDTSMTEALSLLN
+842 VNTSMTEALALLN

-861 AELNVTGHNQLQAQ
+861 SELNVTGNNQLQAQ
-875 FNLTQQRDQTQFA
+875 FNLTQRRDQTQFA

-902 KDTTFEGGK
+902 KDIIFEGGK

-916 EFTWGQSHKKPQDK
+916 EFTWGQSYKKESHNKPQDK

-962 EADIA
+962 EADIV

-1032 RIQPQIGVY
+1032 RIQPQIGIY

-1124 EVKGRSQGVERP
+1124 EVKGRGEGIERP

>member
-8 SRSSASDSET
+8 SRGNASDSKAL
-18 PQHEATE
+18 QHEATQI
-25 TSAGPRSGAAGSGTD
+25 SAGPRSGALGSGTD
-40 THVATQ
+40 PHIAAQ
-46 SRRKFPL
+46 NRHKFPL
-53 KKTLLATSLTSIL
+53 KKTLLATSLTGIL

-79 AEKLIMQA
+79 AEQLIIRA
-87 ANFALV
+87 ANFALT

-105 KSQLEHWR
+105 QSQLEHWR

-124 HITLNDVNIQLKL
+124 HIRLNDLNIQLKI

-148 FSQIAYLTQK
+148 FSQASYLTQK

-205 SLILKAHHLDT
+205 SLILKAQHLNT
-216 QNDLPAYRLVMDKLS
+216 QNDLPAYSLVMDKLS

-240 EFSHEGESIAKL
+240 EFSHAGESIATL
-252 KATLAAQQ
+252 KATLETNK
-260 WQLAS
+260 WQLMS
-265 QIALAPLLT
+265 QIQLAPLFA
-274 SLHQISLR
+274 SFHQISLR
-282 QAQDSVLSPLTEL
+282 QTQDSVLSPLTEL
-295 DQEWQALAIDL
+295 DKEWQALAIDL
-306 QGQLVSD
+306 QGQLVSN
-313 SRITLTSGE
+313 SSITLTSGE
-322 LISQHQLIDPK
+322 LISEHQLIEPK
-333 LTFNQLAALELAP
+333 LTFNQLAALQLAP
-346 KPELVSKPKLAF
+346 KPELVSKPELAF

-364 AELDLSLEP
+364 AELDLKLEP
-373 LTLALTPNTAQQQ
+373 FSLALSPNAAQQQ
-386 RLMQLLDETLAKPLT
+386 RLMQLLDETLAKPS
-401 QPLSQSLSQSAAKPA
+401 SQSVSKPVSQPIA
-416 SEQVSNQV
+416 EQVPYPL
-424 ENQTAS
+424 AS

-438 LKSTEAPVGLSLT
+438 LKSTDTPVGIALT
-451 LAEALHYPLT
+451 LPEALHYPLT
-461 QIQQDT
+461 QIPQDVHLAN
-467 QSQPLKNEP
+467 PLAI
-476 LDNKPL
+476 
-482 KFKLP
+482 KLP
-487 KVQLKTLGSKLDT
+487 RVKLKTLGSKLDT
-500 QVELANVEVVKSA
+500 QVDLANVEITKST

-522 RLNAKQ
+522 RLSTKQ
-528 TSSLQLSELWANTP
+528 TGSLQLSELWANPP
-542 QDLSWNSSQLT
+542 QDFSWNNSQLT
-553 TAGKLNLNQTPSSTD
+553 TAGTFNLVQTPSSTD

-573 TPIGAATQTQQNA
+573 AAIESTELTQSTKQNT
-586 GDTLQFIVGELKQ
+586 GNTLQFAVGELKQ
-599 LSDSDKN
+599 LTGDKN
-606 AAKHTDMSLG
+606 ATKHAEFSLG
-616 SITINA
+616 SIAINA
-622 LAPLTVRSQRN
+622 LAPLN
-633 SNTSSS
+633 
-639 ISSGQ
+639 ISSQQSTHTQSSGIQ
-644 TSVPASDTANQ
+644 NASIQKVSPAQSSVPTSDTANR
-655 LTLALPP
+655 LTLAIPP
-662 LTLALEQLHFS
+662 LTLALEQLYFS
-673 QTTQTVVTETAAV
+673 QTKQTLVTDGVVTEAN
-686 DTKKAET
+686 
-693 TAIETKVTEASAE
+693 
-706 KSADK
+706 ADK
-711 SSDKNQNN
+711 NAST
-719 SITTKTDMS
+719 SIITKTDMN

-733 IAFQKAMSFE
+733 IALQKAMSFE
-743 FKPEV
+743 LKPNI
-748 EAPLDSLL
+748 EALFDSLL
-756 AATWQNQ
+756 STTWRNQ
-763 LEWQANQLNIE
+763 LAWQASQLNIE

-793 LTLAQSLNWKNNT
+793 LTLTQSLDWKNNT

-816 TVELQSQHKLNLATE
+816 TVELQSQHKLNLATANN
-831 SKPLVLTGQWV
+831 PLVLTGQWV
-842 VDTSMTEALSLLN
+842 VNTSMTEALALLN

-861 AELNVTGHNQLQAQ
+861 SELNVTGNNQLQAQ

-902 KDTTFEGGK
+902 KDIIFEGGK

-916 EFTWGQSHKKPQDK
+916 EFTWGQSYKKESHKKLQDK

-1032 RIQPQIGVY
+1032 RIQPQIGIY

-1124 EVKGRSQGVERP
+1124 EVKGRGEGIERP

>member
-8 SRSSASDSET
+8 SRSSASDSKA

-25 TSAGPRSGAAGSGTD
+25 TSAGPRTGAAGSGTD
-40 THVATQ
+40 ATVATQ

-53 KKTLLATSLTSIL
+53 KKTLLATSLTGIL

-124 HITLNDVNIQLKL
+124 HITLNDVSIQLKL
-137 DWPQSFAELKQ
+137 DWPQSFAELKK

-216 QNDLPAYRLVMDKLS
+216 QNNLPAYRLVMDKLS

-240 EFSHEGESIAKL
+240 EFSHAGESIAKL

-282 QAQDSVLSPLTEL
+282 QAQDSVLSPLTKL
-295 DQEWQALAIDL
+295 DKEWQALAIDL

-346 KPELVSKPKLAF
+346 KPELAF
-358 KIAGHL
+358 KITGHL

-373 LTLALTPNTAQQQ
+373 FTLALTPNAAQQQ
-386 RLMQLLDETLAKPLT
+386 RLMQLLDETRDKPLT
-401 QPLSQSLSQSAAKPA
+401 QPPSNSAAKPA
-416 SEQVSNQV
+416 SEQVPEQV
-424 ENQTAS
+424 ASQTAS

-438 LKSTEAPVGLSLT
+438 LKSTDAPVGIALT
-451 LAEALHYPLT
+451 LSEALHYPLT
-461 QIQQDT
+461 QIQQDA

-482 KFKLP
+482 RFKLP
-487 KVQLKTLGSKLDT
+487 RIELKTLGSKLDT
-500 QVELANVEVVKSA
+500 QIDLANVEVVKSA
-513 EALSFKTDW
+513 ETLSFKTDW

-553 TAGKLNLNQTPSSTD
+553 TAGRLSFNRTPSSTD

-586 GDTLQFIVGELKQ
+586 GDTLQFTVGELKQ
-599 LSDSDKN
+599 LSAQDNN
-606 AAKHTDMSLG
+606 AAKHADVSLG

-633 SNTSSS
+633 SNTSSA
-639 ISSGQ
+639 Q

-655 LTLALPP
+655 FTLALPP

-673 QTTQTVVTETAAV
+673 QTTLTVVTETAV
-686 DTKKAET
+686 VETKRAET
-693 TAIETKVTEASAE
+693 TAVVTKVTEASAE
-706 KSADK
+706 KST
-711 SSDKNQNN
+711 NT

-733 IAFQKAMSFE
+733 IALQKAMSFE

-763 LEWQANQLNIE
+763 LTWQANQLNIE

-793 LTLAQSLNWKNNT
+793 LTLAQSLDWKNNT

-816 TVELQSQHKLNLATE
+816 TVELQSQHKLNLATT

-861 AELNVTGHNQLQAQ
+861 SELNVTGHNQLQAQ

-1051 VDLINGKVSI
+1051 VDLVNGKVSI

>member
-8 SRSSASDSET
+8 SRSSASDSKA

-25 TSAGPRSGAAGSGTD
+25 TSAGPRTGAAGSGTD
-40 THVATQ
+40 ATVATQ

-53 KKTLLATSLTSIL
+53 KKTLLATSLTGIL

-124 HITLNDVNIQLKL
+124 HITLNDVSIQLKL

-158 ITQISTGDI
+158 IIQISTGDI

-265 QIALAPLLT
+265 QIALAPLLA

-282 QAQDSVLSPLTEL
+282 QTQDSVLSPLTEL

-346 KPELVSKPKLAF
+346 KPELAF

-373 LTLALTPNTAQQQ
+373 FTLAVSPNEAQQQ

-401 QPLSQSLSQSAAKPA
+401 QPSSQPLTQSAAKPA
-416 SEQVSNQV
+416 SEQAPD
-424 ENQTAS
+424 QTAS

-438 LKSTEAPVGLSLT
+438 LKSTDAPVGIALT
-451 LAEALHYPLT
+451 LSEALHYPLT
-461 QIQQDT
+461 PIQQDA
-467 QSQPLKNEP
+467 QSTPLKNEP
-476 LDNKPL
+476 LS
-482 KFKLP
+482 FKLP
-487 KVQLKTLGSKLDT
+487 RIELKTLGSKLDT
-500 QVELANVEVVKSA
+500 QIDLANVEVVKSA

-553 TAGKLNLNQTPSSTD
+553 TAGKLSVNQTPSSTD

-573 TPIGAATQTQQNA
+573 TPISAATQTQQNA
-586 GDTLQFIVGELKQ
+586 GDTLQFTVGELKQ
-599 LSDSDKN
+599 LSAQDNN
-606 AAKHTDMSLG
+606 AAKHADVSLG

-633 SNTSSS
+633 SNTSSA
-639 ISSGQ
+639 Q

-662 LTLALEQLHFS
+662 LILALEQLHFS

-693 TAIETKVTEASAE
+693 TAVETKVTEASAE
-706 KSADK
+706 KST
-711 SSDKNQNN
+711 NT

-748 EAPLDSLL
+748 EAPLDSFL

-793 LTLAQSLNWKNNT
+793 LTLAQNLNWKNNT

-816 TVELQSQHKLNLATE
+816 TVELQSQHKLNLATA

-916 EFTWGQSHKKPQDK
+916 EFTWGQSHKKQQDK

>member
-8 SRSSASDSET
+8 SRSSASDSKA

-25 TSAGPRSGAAGSGTD
+25 TSAGPRSGTAGSGTD

-53 KKTLLATSLTSIL
+53 KKTLLATSLTGIL

-124 HITLNDVNIQLKL
+124 HIRLNNLNIQLKL

-282 QAQDSVLSPLTEL
+282 QAQDSVLSPLTKL
-295 DQEWQALAIDL
+295 DKEWQALAIEL

-346 KPELVSKPKLAF
+346 KPELMSKPKLAF

-373 LTLALTPNTAQQQ
+373 FTLAVSPNAAQQL
-386 RLMQLLDETLAKPLT
+386 RLMQLLDETLAKPLAKPLT
-401 QPLSQSLSQSAAKPA
+401 QPLSLPPSRSAAKPA
-416 SEQVSNQV
+416 SEQVPEQV
-424 ENQTAS
+424 ASQTAS
-430 QIAKLLSG
+430 QIAQLLSG
-438 LKSTEAPVGLSLT
+438 LKSTDAPVGIVLT
-451 LAEALHYPLT
+451 LTEALHYPLT
-461 QIQQDT
+461 PIQQDA
-467 QSQPLKNEP
+467 QSQPLKN
-476 LDNKPL
+476 KPL
-482 KFKLP
+482 SFKLP
-487 KVQLKTLGSKLDT
+487 RIELKTLGSKLDT
-500 QVELANVEVVKSA
+500 QIDLTNVEVVKSA
-513 EALSFKTDW
+513 ETLSLNTDW

-553 TAGKLNLNQTPSSTD
+553 TAGKLSFNQMPSSTD

-586 GDTLQFIVGELKQ
+586 GDTLQFTVGELKQ
-599 LSDSDKN
+599 LSAQDNN
-606 AAKHTDMSLG
+606 AAKHADVSLG

-622 LAPLTVRSQRN
+622 LAPLTVSSQRN
-633 SNTSSS
+633 SS
-639 ISSGQ
+639 ISSAQ
-644 TSVPASDTANQ
+644 TSVPASETANQ
-655 LTLALPP
+655 FTLALPP
-662 LTLALEQLHFS
+662 LNLALEQLHFS
-673 QTTQTVVTETAAV
+673 QTTQTVVSETAAV
-686 DTKKAET
+686 DIKKAET

-816 TVELQSQHKLNLATE
+816 TVELQSQHKLNLATA

-916 EFTWGQSHKKPQDK
+916 EFTWGQSHKKQQDK